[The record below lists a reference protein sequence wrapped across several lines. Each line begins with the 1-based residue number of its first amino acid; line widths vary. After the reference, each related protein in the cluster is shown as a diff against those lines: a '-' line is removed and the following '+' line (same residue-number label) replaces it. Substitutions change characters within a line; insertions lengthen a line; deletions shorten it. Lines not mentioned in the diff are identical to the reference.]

1 MQEYLRRLLED
12 KARLKKW
19 KKIMIA
25 LSCIV
30 VVCTVYALSLP
41 AQTLACDKEEH
52 THMAECYDENNQ
64 LICEK
69 EEHTHT
75 DDCNKQEEVN
85 EANEQEEAVKDEP
98 ETQNDDEQVS
108 QVSEEETTTTTE
120 TTTEPFD
127 LNNSE
132 GKIESI
138 VITDDKNNSSIP
150 GDTLSP
156 NSKYLKITVH
166 FMDINASVLKDE
178 YGSSFSYTLPEF
190 FRMTGNTN
198 TTIKD
203 SSGIDIATIRV
214 EDRKV
219 VITYT
224 EKFINSGTNTT
235 FKGYFFVEGEVDL
248 SQLNKNDGKTSLK
261 TPNGEITLDYG
272 QDYLEKFG
280 DVKVTKQRPKPDSN
294 SDYIQYTITVTAG
307 QDGCKNVYVVDKFT
321 NNSQLVSY
329 MGDISNTPQEL
340 TLQEL
345 ATSLDGPKPYEK
357 RTKSNVAG
365 KIYLT
370 DMQTSDNEIPKQ
382 VTDSSSINQPGSLV
396 WSISELN
403 PNESRTLTYFVKLS
417 DDKNLNK
424 QSITN
429 EASAYTKKENGTTY
443 SKGKDDETFTP
454 NITYSMPKSIVE
466 NKKDSEGNYI
476 VKYKLEFTLDSSSNY
491 PLKNFMFYDYL
502 NYYDI
507 HTDEKMLPYISY
519 ERDSVELHQIVDDK
533 DTVVNP
539 SKYTVEWEMDE
550 TKYKENWTDND
561 GNPKR
566 FRIRGTDSNPFTVYP
581 GDSYY
586 VTYKLKVKPEV
597 YAAMQSNKVTIK
609 NRYITNADNAK
620 NNGDV
625 LDKWYQELKLED
637 YTWVQKTKEATV
649 TSQDETINMSGSDIY
664 VKKNDGYEKDSSV
677 SSFNVPAGSYQYTV
691 NVNKTMN
698 QFDVTEATLK
708 DELSSDVMH
717 YVGYVKITPYKYDA
731 TSNEYVDQKPKWVKI
746 ENETSFELKLSKIGW
761 TNNNNGYRFEYYAQ
775 TKDLSEVGNVEVKN
789 TFSLSGVEKGD
800 QTFKFIDVGSSQTVQ
815 VKGHYSLSVNKSAWY
830 YEKPQENATSY
841 TNGKLYWVIEVNG
854 TAIREGT
861 QIQDAISKDSKL
873 TDSFLHSDSIAGI
886 YQGKP
891 GKNINSYASFEE
903 FKNSNKG
910 LVDKSKS
917 FDQKFDKSK
926 NFTGTD
932 DYSELT
938 LKAKETISLNN
949 DEKLYIVI
957 MTEPQSLPSA
967 YRAEFT
973 YRNVALMK
981 DISDLSFKECNSA
994 NQILY
999 GGPNILK
1006 ELGQTFTYD
1015 GKTVTTLQVGADKTY
1030 SNAADPSKICKGLLD
1045 ITNSKGAFVSWAF
1058 KVNLAGEL
1066 KGNYRVLEDIP
1077 DGMELSYIRV
1087 KWHADEAGNVKS
1099 QTIDGLGD
1107 EWKQNSN
1114 ESTNDNGNLEKTIYY
1129 YNKNKNQALIQL
1141 GEFEAGRVGDKYA
1154 VDVQVV
1160 CRVTDDEVLL
1170 GGEEKSFTNKVTL
1183 LRPDGQTIIDTAS
1196 NEATMSKR
1204 DNLSKSNNFDKE
1216 HAEDNTSQTINYT
1229 ITANALGQTLPL
1241 NDGNK
1246 LTLVDKLDENLE
1258 LDPTT
1263 IKAMEENG
1271 KEVSIDK
1278 SYDSKTNTLEIS
1290 IPNGKKVLITYS
1302 VTVKAAPGTPVDL
1315 SNKVFW
1321 KSYSENGGEN
1331 DVIKGFKYR
1340 LAAGGSTEGEEN
1352 PQLTITK
1359 MDENKLEPIKDVK
1372 FDVYECELNGEAIKR
1387 VSSKGSIS
1395 GKTDANGIYKVDS
1408 SFITHSN
1415 RIYEVKETET
1425 PDGYVEN
1432 KDSYYIIYVEKVNG
1446 VNPPDVQLC
1455 INYFNNQDKVRYKI
1469 VDSPQKFNLV
1479 VYNTQKG
1486 ITVKKQ
1492 FTNNAAETEHNP
1504 VSGTYRFGLYENE
1517 NGKGKPLE
1525 IISIHYDPKDKNVKS
1540 AKFKNPIDLTK
1551 DYYVFEIGQNNQP
1564 IKASD
1569 DEATINSMQYKVV
1582 YESNSKAT
1590 NIANAAKVGDTVTV
1604 TNKSRTKILPSTGGT
1619 GNLIY
1624 RMSGIA
1630 LVVVGLIS
1638 LSNIDKKREKRK

>member
-1 MQEYLRRLLED
+1 
-12 KARLKKW
+12 
-19 KKIMIA
+19 MIA

-52 THMAECYDENNQ
+52 THTAECYDENNK

-85 EANEQEEAVKDEP
+85 EQEEVVKDEP
-98 ETQNDDEQVS
+98 ETQNNEEQVS
-108 QVSEEETTTTTE
+108 QESEEETTTTTTTE
-120 TTTEPFD
+120 TTTETTKQPFD
-127 LNNSE
+127 LNNSV

-150 GDTLSP
+150 GGTLSP
-156 NSKYLKITVH
+156 NSKFLKITVN
-166 FMDINASVLKDE
+166 FKDINASELNSK
-178 YGSSFSYTLPEF
+178 YGRSFSYTLPKF

-203 SSGIDIATIRV
+203 KSNIVIATIRV

-224 EKFINSGTNTT
+224 EKYINSGTNTSLN
-235 FKGYFFVEGEVDL
+235 GDFFVEGEVDL
-248 SQLNKNDGKTSLK
+248 SQLNKNDGKTILT
-261 TPNGEITLDYG
+261 TPKGDITLDYG

-280 DVKVTKQRPKPDSN
+280 DVEVKKAYSKPDPK
-294 SDYIQYTITVTAG
+294 SDYIQYTITVSSQNG
-307 QDGCKNVYVVDKFT
+307 SKNVYVVDKFT

-329 MGDISNTPQEL
+329 MGDISNTPQVL
-340 TLQEL
+340 T
-345 ATSLDGPKPYEK
+345 SSPDGKKPYET
-357 RTKSNVAG
+357 RTTDVAG

-370 DMQTSDNEIPKQ
+370 DMQTSDDEIPKQ

-396 WSISELN
+396 WSISELK

-429 EASAYTKKENGTTY
+429 TASAYTKKEGGTTY
-443 SKGKDDETFTP
+443 PKGKDVKTYTP
-454 NITYSMPKSIVE
+454 NIYYNMPKTMVE
-466 NKKDSEGNYI
+466 KTKDDDENYI
-476 VKYKLEFTLDSSSNY
+476 VKYKLEFTLNSSSDY

-502 NYYDI
+502 NYYDMR
-507 HTDEKMLPYISY
+507 TDETMLPYISY
-519 ERDSVELHQIVDDK
+519 ERSTVELYQTKDGK
-533 DTVVNP
+533 DTLVDP
-539 SKYTVEWEMDE
+539 SNYKVEWEMDG
-550 TKYKENWTDND
+550 TNYKADWSDSD

-586 VTYKLKVKPEV
+586 VTYKLKIKPEV
-597 YAAMQSNKVTIK
+597 YAAMQSNIVDVL
-609 NRYITNADNAK
+609 NRYVTNADNAK
-620 NNGDV
+620 KNGDV
-625 LDKWYQELKLED
+625 IDKWHHKLQLND
-637 YTWVQKTKEATV
+637 YNWVEKKKEATV
-649 TSQDETINMSGSDIY
+649 TNQVQTISMSGSDIY
-664 VKKNDGYEKDSSV
+664 VKKKDGYEKDSSV
-677 SSFNVPAGSYQYTV
+677 SSFNVPAGSYKYTV

-717 YVGYVKITPYKYDA
+717 YVGYVKITPCKYDA
-731 TSNEYVDQKPKWVKI
+731 TSNKYVDQKPKWVKI
-746 ENETSFELKLSKIGW
+746 DNEASFELKLSQIGFPS
-761 TNNNNGYRFEYYAQ
+761 NNNGYRFDYYAQ
-775 TKDLSEVGNVEVKN
+775 TKDLSEIGSVEVKN
-789 TFSLSGVEKGD
+789 TFSLSGDVKGD
-800 QTFKFIDVGSSQTVQ
+800 KTFTFNNVGSSQTVQ
-815 VKGHYSLSVNKSAWY
+815 VNGHYSLSVKKSAWY

-861 QIQDAISKDSKL
+861 QIRDAISKDKGL
-873 TDSFLHSDSIAGI
+873 TDFFLHSDSVAGI

-891 GKNINSYASFEE
+891 ANNINSYTSFEK
-903 FKNSNKG
+903 FKNSNTG
-910 LVDKSKS
+910 LVDKSKL
-917 FDQKFDKSK
+917 FDKKFDNNKG
-926 NFTGTD
+926 FTGTNN
-932 DYSELT
+932 YSELT
-938 LKAKETISLNN
+938 LTAKETISLNN
-949 DEKLYIVI
+949 DEKIYIVI
-957 MTEPQSLPSA
+957 MTEPQSLPSV

-981 DISDLSFKECNSA
+981 DISDQSFIERDSA
-994 NQILY
+994 SQILY

-1015 GKTVTTLQVGADKTY
+1015 GKTVTTLQADHDKD
-1030 SNAADPSKICKGLLD
+1030 NPESKICTD
-1045 ITNSKGAFVSWAF
+1045 ILNKANSKGAFISWAF

-1066 KGNYRVLEDIP
+1066 EGNYRVLEDIP
-1077 DGMELSYIRV
+1077 DGMELSYIRI

-1107 EWKQNSN
+1107 EWKPNNN
-1114 ESTNDNGNLEKTIYY
+1114 ESTNDNGNLETTIYY

-1160 CRVTDDEVLL
+1160 CRVTDDKVLL

-1183 LRPDGQTIIDTAS
+1183 LSPDGQTIIDTAS

-1204 DNLSKSNNFDKE
+1204 DNLSKSDNFDRE
-1216 HAEDNTSQTINYT
+1216 LVDNNTSQTINYT

-1263 IKAMEENG
+1263 IKAKEENG
-1271 KEVSIDK
+1271 NEVSIDK

-1290 IPNGKKVLITYS
+1290 IPNGKKVIITYS

-1340 LAAGGSTEGEEN
+1340 LAAGGSTEGERN

-1359 MDENKLEPIKDVK
+1359 MDENKLEPIKDVN

-1387 VSSKGSIS
+1387 VSSRGKIS

-1432 KDSYYIIYVEKVNG
+1432 KDSYYIIYVEKENG
-1446 VNPPDVQLC
+1446 VNSPYVQDC
-1455 INYFNNQDKVRYKI
+1455 IDYFNKQDKVRYKI

-1479 VYNTQKG
+1479 VYNTQEG

-1504 VSGTYRFGLYENE
+1504 VSGTYRFGLYNNE
-1517 NGKGKPLE
+1517 NGEGTPLE
-1525 IISIHYDPKDKNVKS
+1525 IISIHYDPGDTEIKS
-1540 AKFKNPIDLTK
+1540 AKFKNQKLNT
-1551 DYYVFEIGQNNQP
+1551 DYYVFELNKNDQP

-1569 DEATINSMQYKVV
+1569 GEATINSMQYKVV
-1582 YESNSKAT
+1582 YNNETDSTKT
-1590 NIANAAKVGDTVTV
+1590 NNAKVGETVIV
-1604 TNKSRTKILPSTGGT
+1604 TNKSRTKILPSTGSIGT
-1619 GNLIY
+1619 LIY
-1624 RMSGIA
+1624 RLLGAM
-1630 LVVVGLIS
+1630 LVVASLIC
-1638 LSNIDKKREKRK
+1638 LSNINKNKRKEKRRKR

>member
-1 MQEYLRRLLED
+1 
-12 KARLKKW
+12 
-19 KKIMIA
+19 MIA

-41 AQTLACDKEEH
+41 AQTMACDKEEH
-52 THMAECYDENNQ
+52 THTAECYDENNE

-69 EEHTHT
+69 EEHTHNE
-75 DDCNKQEEVN
+75 DCNKQEEVN
-85 EANEQEEAVKDEP
+85 EQEEVVEDEP
-98 ETQNDDEQVS
+98 ETINDEQVS
-108 QVSEEETTTTTE
+108 QESEEETTTTTTTE

-127 LNNSE
+127 LNNSV

-150 GDTLSP
+150 GGTLSP
-156 NSKYLKITVH
+156 NSKFLKITVN
-166 FMDINASVLKDE
+166 FKDINASELNSK
-178 YGSSFSYTLPEF
+178 YGRSFSYTLPKF
-190 FRMTGNTN
+190 FRMTGNTS

-203 SSGIDIATIRV
+203 KSNIVIATIRV

-224 EKFINSGTNTT
+224 EKYINSGTNTSLN
-235 FKGYFFVEGEVDL
+235 GDFFVEGEVDL
-248 SQLNKNDGKTSLK
+248 SQLNKNDGKTILT
-261 TPNGEITLDYG
+261 TPKGDITLDYG

-280 DVKVTKQRPKPDSN
+280 DVKVIKEYSKPDPN
-294 SDYIQYTITVTAG
+294 SDYIQYTITVSSQNG
-307 QDGCKNVYVVDKFT
+307 SKNVYVVDKFT

-340 TLQEL
+340 
-345 ATSLDGPKPYEK
+345 ASSPDGQKPYEK
-357 RTKSNVAG
+357 RETNVAG

-502 NYYDI
+502 NYDDYR
-507 HTDEKMLPYISY
+507 TDENMLPYISY
-519 ERDSVELHQIVDDK
+519 DRDSVELHQIVDSK
-533 DTVVNP
+533 DTVVNK
-539 SKYTVEWEMDE
+539 SRYTVEWEMDR
-550 TKYKENWTDND
+550 TNYKKDWSNSD

-566 FRIRGTDSNPFTVYP
+566 FRIRGMDSNPFTVNP

-597 YAAMQSNKVTIK
+597 YAAMQSNAVTIT
-609 NRYITNADNAK
+609 NRYIANADNAK
-620 NNGDV
+620 KNGDV
-625 LDKWYQELKLED
+625 IDKWHHKLQLND
-637 YTWVQKTKEATV
+637 YKWVEKKKEAIV
-649 TSQDETINMSGSDIY
+649 TNQVQTIDMSGSDVY
-664 VKKNDGYEKDSSV
+664 VKKNGGYVKDSSV
-677 SSFNVPAGSYQYTV
+677 NSFKVPAGSYKYTV
-691 NVNKTMN
+691 NVNQTMN

-708 DELSSDVMH
+708 DTLSSDVMH
-717 YVGYVKITPYKYDA
+717 YVGYVKITSCRYDEKTDKYVGQE
-731 TSNEYVDQKPKWVKI
+731 SKWLKI
-746 ENETSFELKLSKIGW
+746 DNKTSFELKLSKIGW
-761 TNNNNGYRFEYYAQ
+761 TNNNDSYRFEYYAQ
-775 TKDLSEVGNVEVKN
+775 TKDLSEVGSVEVKN
-789 TFSLSGVEKGD
+789 TFSLSDDVKGD
-800 QTFKFIDVGSSQTVQ
+800 KTFTFNNVGSSQTIQ
-815 VKGHYSLSVNKSAWY
+815 VNGHYSLGVKKSDWY

-841 TNGKLYWVIEVNG
+841 TNGKLYWVIEVSG
-854 TAIREGT
+854 TAIRKDT
-861 QIQDAISKDSKL
+861 QIQDAISKDTGLK
-873 TDSFLHSDSIAGI
+873 DSFLHRDSVAGI

-891 GKNINSYASFEE
+891 AKNINSYTSFED

-917 FDQKFDKSK
+917 FDQKFDNSK

-938 LKAKETISLNN
+938 LTANETISLNN

-981 DISDLSFKECNSA
+981 DISDNSFKECNNAS
-994 NQILY
+994 QILY

-1015 GKTVTTLQVGADKTY
+1015 GETVTTLNVGADKTN
-1030 SNAADPSKICKGLLD
+1030 SNDADPSKICKDLLNKS
-1045 ITNSKGAFVSWAF
+1045 NSKGAFISWAF
-1058 KVNLAGEL
+1058 KVNLAGDL

-1099 QTIDGLGD
+1099 KDIDGLGA

-1114 ESTNDNGNLEKTIYY
+1114 DSTNDNGNPEKTIYY
-1129 YNKNKNQALIQL
+1129 YNKNTNQALIQL
-1141 GEFEAGRVGDKYA
+1141 GEFEAGRIGDKYA

-1160 CRVTDDEVLL
+1160 CRVTDDKVLL

-1183 LRPDGQTIIDTAS
+1183 LSADGQTIIDTAS

-1204 DNLSKSNNFDKE
+1204 DNLSKGNDFDRE
-1216 HAEDNTSQTINYT
+1216 NVENNTSQTINYT
-1229 ITANALGQTLPL
+1229 ITANELGQTLPL

-1246 LTLVDKLDENLE
+1246 LTLVDKLGENLE

-1263 IKAMEENG
+1263 IKARDENG
-1271 KEVSIDK
+1271 NEVDINNNK

-1290 IPNGKKVLITYS
+1290 IPNGKKVIITYS
-1302 VTVKAAPGTPVDL
+1302 VRVKVAPETSVDL
-1315 SNKVFW
+1315 SNKVYW
-1321 KSYSENGGEN
+1321 KSYSENGGVN
-1331 DVIKGFKYR
+1331 DLIEGFKYR
-1340 LAAGGSTEGEEN
+1340 LAAGGSTEGTGN
-1352 PQLTITK
+1352 PQLTIK
-1359 MDENKLEPIKDVK
+1359 KIDEDKLEPMEGVK
-1372 FDVYECELNGEAIKR
+1372 FDVYECELNGDVIKR
-1387 VSSKGSIS
+1387 VTSREKTS
-1395 GKTDANGIYKVDS
+1395 GTTDADGIYRVVS
-1408 SFITHSN
+1408 SFITYPN

-1432 KDSYYIIYVEKVNG
+1432 KDSYYIIYVEKKNG
-1446 VNPPDVQLC
+1446 VNSAYVQKC
-1455 INYFNNQDKVRYKI
+1455 IDYFNKQQDKNRYKI
-1469 VDSPQKFNLV
+1469 VDLPQNSNLV
-1479 VYNTQKG
+1479 VYNSQKG
-1486 ITVKKQ
+1486 ITVKKA
-1492 FTNNAAETEHNP
+1492 FINNAAETEHNP
-1504 VSGTYRFGLYENE
+1504 VSGTYRFGLYDNP
-1517 NGKGKPLE
+1517 NGTDALE
-1525 IISIHYDPKDKNVKS
+1525 IISIHYDPKDKDVKS
-1540 AKFKNPIDLTK
+1540 AKFKNPVNLNGI
-1551 DYYVFEIGQNNQP
+1551 YYVFELDQNDKP

-1569 DEATINSMQYKVV
+1569 GEATINSMQYKVV
-1582 YESNSKAT
+1582 YENET
-1590 NIANAAKVGDTVTV
+1590 NRTETNGAKVGDTVIV
-1604 TNKSRTKILPSTGGT
+1604 TNKSRTKILPSTGSMGT
-1619 GNLIY
+1619 LIY
-1624 RMSGIA
+1624 RLLGA
-1630 LVVVGLIS
+1630 TLVVASLIC
-1638 LSNIDKKREKRK
+1638 LSNINKNNRKEKRRKR

>member
-1 MQEYLRRLLED
+1 
-12 KARLKKW
+12 
-19 KKIMIA
+19 MIA

-41 AQTLACDKEEH
+41 AQTMTCDKEEH
-52 THMAECYDENNQ
+52 THTAECYDENNE

-69 EEHTHT
+69 EEHTHNE
-75 DDCNKQEEVN
+75 DCNKQEEVN
-85 EANEQEEAVKDEP
+85 EQEEVVKDEP
-98 ETQNDDEQVS
+98 ETIDNNEQVS
-108 QVSEEETTTTTE
+108 QASEEVTTTTTTE
-120 TTTEPFD
+120 TTTETTKQPFD
-127 LNNSE
+127 LSNST
-132 GKIESI
+132 GKIDSI

-150 GDTLSP
+150 GDTLRP

-178 YGSSFSYTLPEF
+178 YGSSFSYTLPKF
-190 FRMTGNTN
+190 FCMKDTNPRDIPDKNGNKIGTIH
-198 TTIKD
+198 IKD
-203 SSGIDIATIRV
+203 G
-214 EDRKV
+214 KV

-224 EKFINSGTNTT
+224 EDFMNSGTNTT
-235 FKGYFFVEGEVDL
+235 LKGDFFVEGEVDL
-248 SQLNKNDGKTSLK
+248 SQLNKNDGTTSLT
-261 TPNGEITLDYG
+261 TPKGEITLDYG

-280 DVKVTKQRPKPDSN
+280 DVKVTKQCSKPDSK
-294 SDYIQYTITVTAG
+294 SDYIQYTITVSSQNG
-307 QDGCKNVYVVDKFT
+307 SKNVYVVDKFT

-329 MGDISNTPQEL
+329 MGDISNTPQYL
-340 TLQEL
+340 T
-345 ATSLDGPKPYEK
+345 SSPDGKKPYET
-357 RTKSNVAG
+357 RTTDVAG

-370 DMQTSDNEIPKQ
+370 DMQTSDDEIPKQ

-429 EASAYTKKENGTTY
+429 KASAYTKKENGTTY
-443 SKGKDDETFTP
+443 PKGKDDKTFTP
-454 NITYSMPKSIVE
+454 IISYYMPKSIVE
-466 NKKDSEGNYI
+466 NNKDSEGNYI
-476 VKYKLEFTLDSSSNY
+476 VTYKLEFTLNASSNY

-507 HTDEKMLPYISY
+507 RTDEKMLPYISY
-519 ERDSVELHQIVDDK
+519 ERDTVELHQIK
-533 DTVVNP
+533 DGEDTLVNK
-539 SKYTVEWEMDE
+539 SKYTVEWEMDD

-597 YAAMQSNKVTIK
+597 YAAMQSNNVTIK
-609 NRYITNADNAK
+609 NRYIANADNAK
-620 NNGDV
+620 ENGDV
-625 LDKWYQELKLED
+625 LNKWHQKLELKD
-637 YTWVQKTKEATV
+637 YTWVEKKKEATV
-649 TSQDETINMSGSDIY
+649 TSQDETISMSGSDIY

-746 ENETSFELKLSKIGW
+746 DNETSFELKLSQIGW

-775 TKDLSEVGNVEVKN
+775 TKDLSEIGNVEVKN
-789 TFSLSGVEKGD
+789 TFSLSGDVKGD
-800 QTFKFIDVGSSQTVQ
+800 KTFTFNNVGSSQTIQ
-815 VKGHYSLSVNKSAWY
+815 VKGHYSLGMKKSAWY

-886 YQGKP
+886 YQGKL
-891 GKNINSYASFEE
+891 GNINSYQNFNE
-903 FKNSNKG
+903 FKESNKG
-910 LVDKSKS
+910 LEDKSKL
-917 FDQKFDKSK
+917 FDKNFDNNK
-926 NFTGTD
+926 HFTGTNN
-932 DYSELT
+932 YSELT
-938 LKAKETISLNN
+938 LTAKETISLNN

-981 DISDLSFKECNSA
+981 DISDQSFKECDNAS
-994 NQILY
+994 QILY

-1015 GKTVTTLQVGADKTY
+1015 GKTVTTLQADHDKD
-1030 SNAADPSKICKGLLD
+1030 NPESKICTDLLKK
-1045 ITNSKGAFVSWAF
+1045 TNSKGVFVSWAF

-1077 DGMELSYIRV
+1077 NGMELSYIRI
-1087 KWHADEAGNVKS
+1087 KWHADEAGKVTS

-1107 EWKQNSN
+1107 EWKPNNN
-1114 ESTNDNGNLEKTIYY
+1114 ESTNDNGNLETTIYY
-1129 YNKNKNQALIQL
+1129 YNKNTNQALIQL
-1141 GEFEAGRVGDKYA
+1141 GEFIAGRVGDKYA

-1160 CRVTDDEVLL
+1160 CRVTDDKVLL

-1183 LRPDGQTIIDTAS
+1183 LSPDGQTIIDTAS
-1196 NEATMSKR
+1196 NEATMSKS
-1204 DNLSKSNNFDKE
+1204 DNLSKGDDFDKE
-1216 HAEDNTSQTINYT
+1216 DVKNNTSQTINYT

-1241 NDGNK
+1241 NDGDK
-1246 LTLVDKLDENLE
+1246 LTLVDKLGENLE

-1263 IKAMEENG
+1263 IKARDENG
-1271 KEVSIDK
+1271 NEVDINNNK

-1290 IPNGKKVLITYS
+1290 IPNGKKVIITYS
-1302 VTVKAAPGTPVDL
+1302 VRVKVAPETSVDL
-1315 SNKVFW
+1315 SNKVYW

-1340 LAAGGSTEGEEN
+1340 LAAGGSTEGTGN
-1352 PQLTITK
+1352 PQLTIK
-1359 MDENKLEPIKDVK
+1359 KIDEDKLEPMEGVK
-1372 FDVYECELNGEAIKR
+1372 FDVYECELNGDAIKR
-1387 VSSKGSIS
+1387 VTSREKTS
-1395 GKTDANGIYKVDS
+1395 GTTDADGIYRVAS
-1408 SFITHSN
+1408 SFITYPN
-1415 RIYEVKETET
+1415 KIYEVKETDP

-1432 KDSYYIIYVEKVNG
+1432 KYSYYIIYVEKKND
-1446 VNPPDVQLC
+1446 VNPPYVQQC
-1455 INYFNNQDKVRYKI
+1455 IDYFNKQQDKNRYKI
-1469 VDSPQKFNLV
+1469 VDLPQNSNLV
-1479 VYNTQKG
+1479 VYNSQKG
-1486 ITVKKQ
+1486 ITVKKA

-1504 VSGTYRFGLYENE
+1504 VSGTYRFGLYDNAE
-1517 NGKGKPLE
+1517 GSGDALE
-1525 IISIHYDPKDKNVKS
+1525 IISIHYDPKDKDVKS

-1569 DEATINSMQYKVV
+1569 GEATINSMQYKVV
-1582 YESNSKAT
+1582 YKNETDSTKT
-1590 NIANAAKVGDTVTV
+1590 NNAKVGETVIV
-1604 TNKSRTKILPSTGGT
+1604 TNKSRTKILPSTGSMGT
-1619 GNLIY
+1619 LIY
-1624 RMSGIA
+1624 RLLGA
-1630 LVVVGLIS
+1630 TLVVASIIC
-1638 LSNIDKKREKRK
+1638 LSNINKNNRKEKRRKR

>member
-1 MQEYLRRLLED
+1 
-12 KARLKKW
+12 
-19 KKIMIA
+19 MIA

-52 THMAECYDENNQ
+52 THTAECYDENNE

-69 EEHTHT
+69 EEHTHNE
-75 DDCNKQEEVN
+75 DCNKQEEVN
-85 EANEQEEAVKDEP
+85 EQEEVVKDEP

-108 QVSEEETTTTTE
+108 QESEEETTTTTTTE

-150 GDTLSP
+150 GGTLKP
-156 NSKYLKITVH
+156 NSKFLKITVK
-166 FMDINASVLKDE
+166 FKDINASELNSK
-178 YGSSFSYTLPEF
+178 YGRSFSYTLPEF

-203 SSGIDIATIRV
+203 SSDIVIATIRV

-224 EKFINSGTNTT
+224 ENYINSGTNTSLN
-235 FKGYFFVEGEVDL
+235 GHFFVEGEVDL
-248 SQLNKNDGKTSLK
+248 SQLKNDGKTRLT
-261 TPNGEITLDYG
+261 TPKGDITLDYG

-280 DVKVTKQRPKPDSN
+280 DVKVIKAYSKPDSK
-294 SDYIQYTITVTAG
+294 SDYIQYTITVSSQNG
-307 QDGCKNVYVVDKFT
+307 SKNVYVVDKFT

-329 MGDISNTPQEL
+329 MGDISNTPQDL
-340 TLQEL
+340 T
-345 ATSLDGPKPYEK
+345 SSPDGKKPYET
-357 RTKSNVAG
+357 RTTDVAG

-370 DMQTSDNEIPKQ
+370 DMQTSDDEIPKQ

-396 WSISELN
+396 WSISELK

-429 EASAYTKKENGTTY
+429 TASAYTKKEGGTTY
-443 SKGKDDETFTP
+443 PKGKYDQTFTP
-454 NITYSMPKSIVE
+454 TVSYDM
-466 NKKDSEGNYI
+466 KKTHDEKYTKDAEGNYI
-476 VKYKLEFTLDSSSNY
+476 VQYKLKFTLNSSSDY

-502 NYYDI
+502 NYHNI
-507 HTDEKMLPYISY
+507 RTDETMLPYISY
-519 ERDSVELHQIVDDK
+519 ERSTVELHQIRNGE

-539 SKYTVEWEMDE
+539 SNYKVEWETDE
-550 TKYKENWTDND
+550 TNYKADWSNSD

-597 YAAMQSNKVTIK
+597 YAAMQSNNVTIK
-609 NRYITNADNAK
+609 NRYIANADNAK
-620 NNGDV
+620 DFYDGTILNRTFDQ
-625 LDKWYQELKLED
+625 LDLDD
-637 YTWVQKTKEATV
+637 YTWVEKKKEATV
-649 TSQDETINMSGSDIY
+649 TNQVQTIDMSGSDIY
-664 VKKNDGYEKDSSV
+664 VKKKDGYEKDSSV
-677 SSFNVPAGSYQYTV
+677 SSFNVPAGSYKYTV

-708 DELSSDVMH
+708 DVLSSDVMH

-731 TSNEYVDQKPKWVKI
+731 TLNKYVDQKPKWVKI
-746 ENETSFELKLSKIGW
+746 DNETSFELKLSQIGW
-761 TNNNNGYRFEYYAQ
+761 TNNNNRYRFDYYAQ
-775 TKDLSEVGNVEVKN
+775 TNDLSEVGKVEVKN
-789 TFSLSGVEKGD
+789 TFSLSGDVVKGN
-800 QTFKFIDVGSSQTVQ
+800 QTFKFNNVGSSQTIQ
-815 VKGHYSLSVNKSAWY
+815 VNGHYSLGVKKSAWY

-854 TAIREGT
+854 TAIRKGA
-861 QIQDAISKDSKL
+861 QIQDAISNDEGL
-873 TDSFLHSDSIAGI
+873 TDSFLHSDSVAGI

-891 GKNINSYASFEE
+891 ANNINSYTSFEK
-903 FKNSNKG
+903 FKNSNTG

-917 FDQKFDKSK
+917 FDKKFDNNKG
-926 NFTGTD
+926 FTGTNN
-932 DYSELT
+932 YSELT
-938 LKAKETISLNN
+938 LTAKETISLNN
-949 DEKLYIVI
+949 DEKIYIVI
-957 MTEPQSLPSA
+957 MTEPQSLPNV

-973 YRNVALMK
+973 YRNVASMK
-981 DISDLSFKECNSA
+981 DISDTSFKEYSNAS
-994 NQILY
+994 QILY

-1006 ELGQTFTYD
+1006 ELGQTFMYD
-1015 GKTVTTLQVGADKTY
+1015 GKTVTTIQADHDKD
-1030 SNAADPSKICKGLLD
+1030 NPESKICTDLLD
-1045 ITNSKGAFVSWAF
+1045 NTNSKGAFISWAF

-1066 KGNYRVLEDIP
+1066 EGNYRVLEDIP
-1077 DGMELSYIRV
+1077 NGMELSYIRV
-1087 KWHADEAGNVKS
+1087 KWHADKAGKVTS
-1099 QTIDGLGD
+1099 QKIVGLGD
-1107 EWKQNSN
+1107 EWKSNNN
-1114 ESTNDNGNLEKTIYY
+1114 ESTNDNGNLETTIYY
-1129 YNKNKNQALIQL
+1129 YNKNKNQAMIQL
-1141 GEFEAGRVGDKYA
+1141 GEFEDGRVGDKYA

-1183 LRPDGQTIIDTAS
+1183 LRSDGQTIIDTAS
-1196 NEATMSKR
+1196 NEVTMSKR

-1263 IKAMEENG
+1263 IKAKEENG
-1271 KEVSIDK
+1271 NEVHIDDK
-1278 SYDSKTNTLEIS
+1278 SYDPKTNTLEIS
-1290 IPNGKKVLITYS
+1290 IPNGKTVIITYS

-1331 DVIKGFKYR
+1331 DVIKGFKYH

-1352 PQLTITK
+1352 PELTITK

-1372 FDVYECELNGEAIKR
+1372 FDVYECKLNGEAIER

-1425 PDGYVEN
+1425 PKGYVEN
-1432 KDSYYIIYVEKVNG
+1432 KDSYYIIYVEKENG
-1446 VNPPDVQLC
+1446 VNSTYVQNC
-1455 INYFNNQDKVRYKI
+1455 IDYFNKQDKVRYKI

-1479 VYNTQKG
+1479 VYNTQEG

-1492 FTNNAAETEHNP
+1492 FTNNAAETEHKP
-1504 VSGTYRFGLYENE
+1504 ISGTYKFGLYEDAA
-1517 NGKGKPLE
+1517 GTKQLQTIDIKYRPG
-1525 IISIHYDPKDKNVKS
+1525 DPEDVLS
-1540 AKFKNPIDLTK
+1540 EKFKNPVDLTK
-1551 DYYVFEIGQNNQP
+1551 TYYVFELDQKGKP
-1564 IKASD
+1564 IQASAT
-1569 DEATINSMQYKVV
+1569 EATINSMQYKVV
-1582 YESNSKAT
+1582 YESNSEAT
-1590 NIANAAKVGDTVTV
+1590 NVANAAKVGDTVTV

-1624 RMSGIA
+1624 RMSGTA
-1630 LVVVGLIS
+1630 LVVVGVIS
-1638 LSNIDKKREKRK
+1638 LSIIDKKEKKESRRK

>member
-1 MQEYLRRLLED
+1 
-12 KARLKKW
+12 
-19 KKIMIA
+19 MIA

-52 THMAECYDENNQ
+52 THTAECYDENNE

-85 EANEQEEAVKDEP
+85 EQEEVVEDEP
-98 ETQNDDEQVS
+98 KTQNNEEQVS
-108 QVSEEETTTTTE
+108 QESEEETTTTTTE

-127 LNNSE
+127 LNNSV

-150 GDTLSP
+150 GGTLSP
-156 NSKYLKITVH
+156 NSKFLKITVN
-166 FMDINASVLKDE
+166 FKDINASELNSK
-178 YGSSFSYTLPEF
+178 YGRSFSYTLPKF

-203 SSGIDIATIRV
+203 KSNIVIATIRV

-224 EKFINSGTNTT
+224 EKYINSGTNTSLN
-235 FKGYFFVEGEVDL
+235 GDFFVEGEVDL
-248 SQLNKNDGKTSLK
+248 SQLNKNDGKTILT
-261 TPNGEITLDYG
+261 TPKGDITLDYG

-280 DVKVTKQRPKPDSN
+280 DVKVIKEYSKPDPN
-294 SDYIQYTITVTAG
+294 SDYIQYTITVSSQNG
-307 QDGCKNVYVVDKFT
+307 SKNVYVVDKFT

-340 TLQEL
+340 
-345 ATSLDGPKPYEK
+345 ASSPDGQKPYEK
-357 RTKSNVAG
+357 RETNVAG

-370 DMQTSDNEIPKQ
+370 DMQTTDNEIPKQ

-429 EASAYTKKENGTTY
+429 EASAYTKNENGTTY

-502 NYYDI
+502 NYDDYR
-507 HTDEKMLPYISY
+507 TDENMLPYISY
-519 ERDSVELHQIVDDK
+519 DRDSVELHQIVDSK
-533 DTVVNP
+533 DTVVNK
-539 SKYTVEWEMDE
+539 SRYTVEWEMDR
-550 TKYKENWTDND
+550 TNYKKDWSNSD

-566 FRIRGTDSNPFTVYP
+566 FRIRGMDSNPFTVNP

-597 YAAMQSNKVTIK
+597 YAAMQSNAVTIT
-609 NRYITNADNAK
+609 NRYIANADNAK
-620 NNGDV
+620 KNGDV
-625 LDKWYQELKLED
+625 IDKWHQKLELKD
-637 YTWVQKTKEATV
+637 YTWVEKAKEDAV
-649 TSQDETINMSGSDIY
+649 TSQDQTINMGDSDIY
-664 VKKNDGYEKDSSV
+664 VKKNGSYEKDTTDQ
-677 SSFNVPAGSYQYTV
+677 SFTVPSGSYKYTV

-698 QFDVTEATLK
+698 QFDVTDATLK

-717 YVGYVKITPYKYDA
+717 YVGYVKITPYKYDEK
-731 TSNEYVDQKPKWVKI
+731 TNKYVGQESKWLKI
-746 ENETSFELKLSKIGW
+746 DNKTSFELKLSKIGW
-761 TNNNNGYRFEYYAQ
+761 TNNNDSYRFEYYAQ
-775 TKDLSEVGNVEVKN
+775 TKDLSEVGSVEVKN
-789 TFSLSGVEKGD
+789 TFSLSDDVKGD
-800 QTFKFIDVGSSQTVQ
+800 KTFTFNNVSSSQTIQ
-815 VKGHYSLSVNKSAWY
+815 VNGYYSLSVNKSAWY

-841 TNGKLYWVIEVNG
+841 TNGKLYWVIQVDG

-861 QIQDAISKDSKL
+861 KIQDAISKDTGL

-891 GKNINSYASFEE
+891 SKNINSYASFEE

-917 FDQKFDKSK
+917 FDKNFDNNKD
-926 NFTGTD
+926 FTGTNN
-932 DYSELT
+932 YSELT
-938 LKAKETISLNN
+938 LAAKETISLNN
-949 DEKLYIVI
+949 DEKIYIVI
-957 MTEPQSLPSA
+957 MTEPQSLPSK

-973 YRNVALMK
+973 YRNVVSKK
-981 DISDLSFKECNSA
+981 DITDDSFKECGNAS
-994 NQILY
+994 QILY

-1006 ELGQTFTYD
+1006 ELGQTFMYD
-1015 GKTVTTLQVGADKTY
+1015 GKTVTTIQKDHDTD
-1030 SNAADPSKICKGLLD
+1030 NPESKICTD
-1045 ITNSKGAFVSWAF
+1045 ILKKTNSKGAFISWAF

-1066 KGNYRVLEDIP
+1066 EGNYRVLEDIP
-1077 DGMELSYIRV
+1077 DGMELSYIRI
-1087 KWHADEAGNVKS
+1087 KWHADNAGKVTS

-1107 EWKQNSN
+1107 EWKRNSN
-1114 ESTNDNGNLEKTIYY
+1114 DSTNDNGNLEKTIYY

-1160 CRVTDDEVLL
+1160 CRVTDDKVLL

-1183 LRPDGQTIIDTAS
+1183 LSPDGQTIIDTAS

-1204 DNLSKSNNFDKE
+1204 DNLSKSDNFDRE
-1216 HAEDNTSQTINYT
+1216 LVDNNTSQTIKYT

-1263 IKAMEENG
+1263 IKAKDENEN
-1271 KEVSIDK
+1271 EVHIDDK
-1278 SYDSKTNTLEIS
+1278 SYDPKTNTLEIS
-1290 IPNGKKVLITYS
+1290 IPNGKKVIITYC
-1302 VTVKAAPGTPVDL
+1302 VTVKVAPGTPVNL
-1315 SNKVFW
+1315 SNKVYW

-1331 DVIKGFKYR
+1331 DLIEGFKYH

-1359 MDENKLEPIKDVK
+1359 MDENKLEPIKGVN
-1372 FDVYECELNGEAIKR
+1372 FEIYECKLNGKVIER

-1408 SFITHSN
+1408 SFITYSN
-1415 RIYEVKETET
+1415 RIYEVTETDT

-1432 KDSYYIIYVEKVNG
+1432 KESYYIIYVEKVDG
-1446 VNPPDVQLC
+1446 VNPSDVQDC
-1455 INYFNNQDKVRYKI
+1455 IDYFNKQDKIRYKI

-1479 VYNTQKG
+1479 VYNTQEG

-1492 FTNNAAETEHNP
+1492 FTNAAAETEHNP
-1504 VSGTYRFGLYENE
+1504 VSGTYRFGLYANAD
-1517 NGKGKPLE
+1517 GTGTPLE
-1525 IISIHYDPKDKNVKS
+1525 IISIHYDPKDKDVKS
-1540 AKFKNPIDLTK
+1540 AKFKNQKLNT
-1551 DYYVFEIGQNNQP
+1551 DYYVFELDQNDKP

-1569 DEATINSMQYKVV
+1569 GEATINSMQYKVV
-1582 YESNSKAT
+1582 YNNETDSTKT
-1590 NIANAAKVGDTVTV
+1590 NNAKVGETVIV
-1604 TNKSRTKILPSTGGT
+1604 TNKSRTKILPSTGSMGT
-1619 GNLIY
+1619 LIY
-1624 RMSGIA
+1624 RLLGA
-1630 LVVVGLIS
+1630 TLVVASLIC
-1638 LSNIDKKREKRK
+1638 LSNINKNNRKEKRRKR

>member
-1 MQEYLRRLLED
+1 
-12 KARLKKW
+12 
-19 KKIMIA
+19 MIA

-41 AQTLACDKEEH
+41 AQTMTCDKEEH
-52 THMAECYDENNQ
+52 THTAECYDENNE

-85 EANEQEEAVKDEP
+85 EQEEVVKDEP
-98 ETQNDDEQVS
+98 ETQNNDEQVS
-108 QVSEEETTTTTE
+108 QVSEEETTTTSTTTTE

-127 LNNSE
+127 LNNS
-132 GKIESI
+132 GKIEDI
-138 VITDDKNNSSIP
+138 VITDDKSNSVISN
-150 GDTLSP
+150 GTLKP
-156 NSKYLKITVH
+156 NSKFLKITVK
-166 FMDINASVLKDE
+166 FKDINASELKTK
-178 YGSSFSYTLPEF
+178 YGRSFSYTLPKF

-203 SSGIDIATIRV
+203 KSNIVIATIRV

-224 EKFINSGTNTT
+224 EEYINSGTNTSLN
-235 FKGYFFVEGEVDL
+235 GDFFVEGEVDL
-248 SQLNKNDGKTSLK
+248 SQLNKNDGKTILT
-261 TPNGEITLDYG
+261 TPKGDITLDYG

-280 DVKVTKQRPKPDSN
+280 DVNVIKEYSKLDPK

-307 QDGCKNVYVVDKFT
+307 QDGSKNIYVVDKFT

-329 MGDISNTPQEL
+329 MGDISNTPQDL
-340 TLQEL
+340 T
-345 ATSLDGPKPYEK
+345 SSPDGKKPYET
-357 RTKSNVAG
+357 RTTDVAG

-370 DMQTSDNEIPKQ
+370 DMQTSDDEIPKQ

-396 WSISELN
+396 WSISELK

-417 DDKNLNK
+417 DDKNLNN
-424 QSITN
+424 QPITN
-429 EASAYTKKENGTTY
+429 TASAYTKKEGGTTY
-443 SKGKDDETFTP
+443 PKGKYEQTFTP
-454 NITYSMPKSIVE
+454 TVSYDMPKTIVE
-466 NKKDSEGNYI
+466 KTKDAEGNYI
-476 VKYKLEFTLDSSSNY
+476 VRYKLKFTLDSSSNY

-502 NYYDI
+502 NYHNI
-507 HTDEKMLPYISY
+507 RTDETMLPYISY
-519 ERDSVELHQIVDDK
+519 ERGTVELYQTKDGK
-533 DTVVNP
+533 DTLVDP
-539 SKYTVEWEMDE
+539 SNYRVEWETDR
-550 TKYKENWTDND
+550 TNYKADWSNNSD

-597 YAAMQSNKVTIK
+597 YAAMQSNNVTIY
-609 NRYITNADNAK
+609 NRYIANADNAK
-620 NNGDV
+620 EFDDTILNRTFSQ
-625 LDKWYQELKLED
+625 LDLDDYKWVE
-637 YTWVQKTKEATV
+637 KTKEATV
-649 TSQDETINMSGSDIY
+649 TDKVQTIDMSGSDIY
-664 VKKNDGYEKDSSV
+664 VKKNDSYVKDSSV
-677 SSFNVPAGSYQYTV
+677 NSFKVPAGSYQYTV
-691 NVNKTMN
+691 NVNQTMN

-708 DELSSDVMH
+708 DVLSSEVMH
-717 YVGYVKITPYKYDA
+717 YVGYVKITPYEYDA
-731 TSNEYVDQKPKWVKI
+731 TANKYVNQDSKWVKI
-746 ENETSFELKLSKIGW
+746 DNEASFELKLSQIGFPS
-761 TNNNNGYRFEYYAQ
+761 NNNGYRFDYYAQ
-775 TKDLSEVGNVEVKN
+775 TNDLSEIGSVEVKN
-789 TFSLSGVEKGD
+789 TFSLRDVVKGD
-800 QTFKFIDVGSSQTVQ
+800 QTFKFKDVGSSQTIQ
-815 VKGHYSLSVNKSAWY
+815 VNGHYSLSVNKSAWY

-841 TNGKLYWVIEVNG
+841 ANGKLYWVIEVSG
-854 TAIREGT
+854 STIRKDT
-861 QIQDAISKDSKL
+861 QIQDAISKDTGLK
-873 TDSFLHSDSIAGI
+873 DSFLHSDSIVGI
-886 YQGKP
+886 YQGKA
-891 GKNINSYASFEE
+891 GKNVNLYASFED

-917 FDQKFDKSK
+917 FDQKFDNSK
-926 NFTGTD
+926 NFSGTD
-932 DYSELT
+932 VYSELT
-938 LKAKETISLNN
+938 LTANETISLNN

-981 DISDLSFKECNSA
+981 DISDQSFIERSSA
-994 NQILY
+994 SQILY

-1015 GKTVTTLQVGADKTY
+1015 GEKVTTIQADHDKD
-1030 SNAADPSKICKGLLD
+1030 NPGSKICTDLLNK
-1045 ITNSKGAFVSWAF
+1045 TNSKGAFISWAF
-1058 KVNLAGEL
+1058 KVNLAGDL
-1066 KGNYRVLEDIP
+1066 KGNYRVLDDIP

-1099 QTIDGLGD
+1099 QTIDGLDD
-1107 EWKQNSN
+1107 EWKSNSN
-1114 ESTNDNGNLEKTIYY
+1114 ESTNDNGNLESTIYY
-1129 YNKNKNQALIQL
+1129 YNKNTNQALIQL
-1141 GEFEAGRVGDKYA
+1141 GKFIAGRVGDKYA

-1160 CRVTDDEVLL
+1160 CRVTDDKVLL

-1183 LRPDGQTIIDTAS
+1183 LSPDGQTIIDTAS

-1216 HAEDNTSQTINYT
+1216 HVEGNTSQTIKYT

-1263 IKAMEENG
+1263 IKAKDENEN
-1271 KEVSIDK
+1271 EVHIDDK
-1278 SYDSKTNTLEIS
+1278 SYDPKTNTLEIS
-1290 IPNGKKVLITYS
+1290 IPNGKKVIITYS

-1340 LAAGGSTEGEEN
+1340 LAAGGSTEGERN

-1372 FDVYECELNGEAIKR
+1372 FDVYECELNGEKIQR
-1387 VSSKGSIS
+1387 VLSRGKIS
-1395 GKTDANGIYKVDS
+1395 GKTDADGIYKVDS
-1408 SFITHSN
+1408 SFITYSN
-1415 RIYEVKETET
+1415 RIYEVTETDT

-1432 KDSYYIIYVEKVNG
+1432 KESYYIIYVEKVDG
-1446 VNPPDVQLC
+1446 VNPPYVQNC
-1455 INYFNNQDKVRYKI
+1455 IDYFNKQDKIRYKI

-1479 VYNTQKG
+1479 VYNTQEG

-1492 FTNNAAETEHNP
+1492 FTNDAAETEHNP
-1504 VSGTYRFGLYENE
+1504 VSGTYRFGLYANAD
-1517 NGKGKPLE
+1517 GTGTPLE
-1525 IISIHYDPKDKNVKS
+1525 IISIYYDPKDKDVKS

-1551 DYYVFEIGQNNQP
+1551 DYYVFELNQNDQP

-1569 DEATINSMQYKVV
+1569 GEATINSMQYKVV
-1582 YESNSKAT
+1582 YNNETDSTKT
-1590 NIANAAKVGDTVTV
+1590 NNAKVGETVTV
-1604 TNKSRTKILPSTGGT
+1604 TNKSRTKILPSTGSIGT
-1619 GNLIY
+1619 LIY
-1624 RMSGIA
+1624 RLLGA
-1630 LVVVGLIS
+1630 TLVVASLIC
-1638 LSNIDKKREKRK
+1638 LSNINKNKRKEKRRKR

>member
-1 MQEYLRRLLED
+1 MT
-12 KARLKKW
+12 
-19 KKIMIA
+19 A

-52 THMAECYDENNQ
+52 THTAECYDENNE

-85 EANEQEEAVKDEP
+85 EQEEVVKDEP
-98 ETQNDDEQVS
+98 ETINNEQVS
-108 QVSEEETTTTTE
+108 QESEEEETTTTTE
-120 TTTEPFD
+120 TTKQPFD
-127 LNNSE
+127 LSNST
-132 GKIESI
+132 GKIDSI

-150 GDTLSP
+150 GGTLRP

-178 YGSSFSYTLPEF
+178 YGSSFSYTLPKF
-190 FRMTGNTN
+190 FCMKDTNPRDIPDKNGNKIGTIH
-198 TTIKD
+198 IKD
-203 SSGIDIATIRV
+203 G
-214 EDRKV
+214 KV

-224 EKFINSGTNTT
+224 EDFMNSGTNTT
-235 FKGYFFVEGEVDL
+235 LKGDFFVEGEVDL
-248 SQLNKNDGKTSLK
+248 SQLNKNDGTTSLK
-261 TPNGEITLDYG
+261 TPKGDITLDYG

-280 DVKVTKQRPKPDSN
+280 DVKVIKAYSKPDSK
-294 SDYIQYTITVTAG
+294 SDYIQYTIKVEAG
-307 QDGCKNVYVVDKFT
+307 QDGSKNVYVVDKFT

-329 MGDISNTPQEL
+329 MGDISNTPQV
-340 TLQEL
+340 L
-345 ATSLDGPKPYEK
+345 ASSPDGQKPYEE

-365 KIYLT
+365 KIYLA

-396 WSISELN
+396 WSISELK

-417 DDKNLNK
+417 DDKNLNN

-429 EASAYTKKENGTTY
+429 IASAYTKKEGGKTY
-443 SKGKDDETFTP
+443 VKGKDGKTFTP
-454 NITYSMPKSIVE
+454 NISYNMPKTMVE
-466 NKKDSEGNYI
+466 KIKDDDGNYI
-476 VKYKLEFTLDSSSNY
+476 VKYKLEFTLNSSSNY

-502 NYYDI
+502 NYYDMR
-507 HTDEKMLPYISY
+507 TDETMLPYISY
-519 ERDSVELHQIVDDK
+519 ERSTVELYQTKDGK
-533 DTVVNP
+533 DTLVDP
-539 SKYTVEWEMDE
+539 SNYKVEWEMDG
-550 TKYKENWTDND
+550 TNYKADWSDSD

-586 VTYKLKVKPEV
+586 VTYKLKIKPEV
-597 YAAMQSNKVTIK
+597 YAAMQSNIVDVL
-609 NRYITNADNAK
+609 NRYVTNADNAK
-620 NNGDV
+620 KNGDV
-625 LDKWYQELKLED
+625 IDKWHHKLQLND
-637 YTWVQKTKEATV
+637 YNWVEKKKEATV
-649 TSQDETINMSGSDIY
+649 TNQVQTISMSGSDVY
-664 VKKNDGYEKDSSV
+664 VKKKDGYEKDSSV
-677 SSFNVPAGSYQYTV
+677 NSFNVPAGSYQYTV

-708 DELSSDVMH
+708 DVLSSDVMH

-731 TSNEYVDQKPKWVKI
+731 TKNVYEDQKPKWVKI
-746 ENETSFELKLSKIGW
+746 DNETSFELKLSQIGW
-761 TNNNNGYRFEYYAQ
+761 TNNNNSYRFDYYAQ
-775 TKDLSEVGNVEVKN
+775 TNDLSEVGKVEVKN
-789 TFSLSGVEKGD
+789 TFSLSGDVVKGN
-800 QTFKFIDVGSSQTVQ
+800 QTFKFNNVGSSQTIQ
-815 VKGHYSLSVNKSAWY
+815 VNGHYSLSVNKSAWY

-841 TNGKLYWVIEVNG
+841 MNGKLYWVIEVNG

-886 YQGKP
+886 YQGKL
-891 GKNINSYASFEE
+891 GNIINSYQNFNE
-903 FKNSNKG
+903 FKESNKG
-910 LVDKSKS
+910 LEDKSKL
-917 FDQKFDKSK
+917 FDKNFDNNK
-926 NFTGTD
+926 HFTGTNN
-932 DYSELT
+932 YSELT
-938 LKAKETISLNN
+938 LTAKETILLNN

-981 DISDLSFKECNSA
+981 DISDQSFKECDNAS
-994 NQILY
+994 QILY

-1015 GKTVTTLQVGADKTY
+1015 GKTVTTLQADHDKD
-1030 SNAADPSKICKGLLD
+1030 NPGSKICTD
-1045 ITNSKGAFVSWAF
+1045 ILNKANSKGAFISWAF

-1066 KGNYRVLEDIP
+1066 EGNYRVLEDIP
-1077 DGMELSYIRV
+1077 NGMELSYIRI

-1099 QTIDGLGD
+1099 QTIDGLGA

-1114 ESTNDNGNLEKTIYY
+1114 DSTNDNGNPETTIYY

-1141 GEFEAGRVGDKYA
+1141 GEFIAGRVGDKYA

-1160 CRVTDDEVLL
+1160 CRVTDDKVLL

-1183 LRPDGQTIIDTAS
+1183 LSPNGQTIIDTAS

-1204 DNLSKSNNFDKE
+1204 DNLSKSDDFNRELVEN
-1216 HAEDNTSQTINYT
+1216 NTSQTINYT

-1263 IKAMEENG
+1263 IKAKEENG
-1271 KEVSIDK
+1271 NEVSIDK

-1290 IPNGKKVLITYS
+1290 IPNGKKVIITYS

-1340 LAAGGSTEGEEN
+1340 LAAGGSTEGERN

-1359 MDENKLEPIKDVK
+1359 MDENKLEPIKDVN
-1372 FDVYECELNGEAIKR
+1372 FDVYECELNGEKIQH
-1387 VSSKGSIS
+1387 VSSRGKIS

-1415 RIYEVKETET
+1415 RIYEVKETDT
-1425 PDGYVEN
+1425 PKGYVEN
-1432 KDSYYIIYVEKVNG
+1432 KDPYYIIYVEKENG
-1446 VNPPDVQLC
+1446 VNSQYVQDC
-1455 INYFNNQDKVRYKI
+1455 IDYFNKQDKVRYKI

-1479 VYNTQKG
+1479 VYNTQEG

-1504 VSGTYRFGLYENE
+1504 VSGTYRFGLYNNE
-1517 NGKGKPLE
+1517 NGEGTPLE
-1525 IISIHYDPKDKNVKS
+1525 IISIHYDPGDTEIKS
-1540 AKFKNPIDLTK
+1540 AKFKNQKLNT
-1551 DYYVFEIGQNNQP
+1551 DYYVFELDQNDKP

-1569 DEATINSMQYKVV
+1569 GEATINSMQYKVV
-1582 YESNSKAT
+1582 YNNETDSIKT
-1590 NIANAAKVGDTVTV
+1590 NNAKVGETVIV
-1604 TNKSRTKILPSTGGT
+1604 TNKSRTKILPSTGSMGT
-1619 GNLIY
+1619 LIY
-1624 RMSGIA
+1624 RLLGA
-1630 LVVVGLIS
+1630 TLVVASVIC
-1638 LSNIDKKREKRK
+1638 LSNINKNNRKEKRRKR

>member
-1 MQEYLRRLLED
+1 
-12 KARLKKW
+12 
-19 KKIMIA
+19 MIA

-41 AQTLACDKEEH
+41 AQTMTCDKEEH
-52 THMAECYDENNQ
+52 THTAECYDENNE

-85 EANEQEEAVKDEP
+85 EQEEVVKDEP
-98 ETQNDDEQVS
+98 ETQNNDEQVS

-127 LNNSE
+127 LNNSV

-150 GDTLSP
+150 GGTLSP
-156 NSKYLKITVH
+156 NSKFLKITVN
-166 FMDINASVLKDE
+166 FKDINASELNSK
-178 YGSSFSYTLPEF
+178 YGRSFSYTLPKF

-203 SSGIDIATIRV
+203 KSNIVIATIRV

-224 EKFINSGTNTT
+224 EKYINSGTNTSLN
-235 FKGYFFVEGEVDL
+235 GDFFVEGEVDL
-248 SQLNKNDGKTSLK
+248 SQLNKNDGKTILT
-261 TPNGEITLDYG
+261 TPKGDITLDYG

-280 DVKVTKQRPKPDSN
+280 DVEVKKAYSKPDPK
-294 SDYIQYTITVTAG
+294 SDYIQYTITVSSQNG
-307 QDGCKNVYVVDKFT
+307 SKNVYVVDKFT

-329 MGDISNTPQEL
+329 MGDISNTPQV
-340 TLQEL
+340 L
-345 ATSLDGPKPYEK
+345 ASSPDGQKPYEE

-365 KIYLT
+365 NIYLT
-370 DMQTSDNEIPKQ
+370 DMQTSDDEIPKQ

-396 WSISELN
+396 WSISELK

-429 EASAYTKKENGTTY
+429 TASAYTKKEGGTTY
-443 SKGKDDETFTP
+443 PKGKDVKTYTP
-454 NITYSMPKSIVE
+454 NIYYNMPKTMVE
-466 NKKDSEGNYI
+466 KTKDDDGNYI
-476 VKYKLEFTLDSSSNY
+476 VKYKLEFTLNSSSDY

-502 NYYDI
+502 NYHNI
-507 HTDEKMLPYISY
+507 RTDEKMLPYISY
-519 ERDSVELHQIVDDK
+519 ERDTVKLYQTKDGK
-533 DTVVNP
+533 DTLVDP
-539 SKYTVEWEMDE
+539 SNYKVEWETDG
-550 TKYKENWTDND
+550 TNYKADWSNSD

-597 YAAMQSNKVTIK
+597 YAAMQSNNVTIN
-609 NRYITNADNAK
+609 NRYIANADNAK
-620 NNGDV
+620 EFDDTILNRTYG
-625 LDKWYQELKLED
+625 QLKLED
-637 YTWVQKTKEATV
+637 YKWVDKKKEATV
-649 TSQDETINMSGSDIY
+649 TNQVQTINMGDSDIY
-664 VKKNDGYEKDSSV
+664 VKKNDSYVKYSSV
-677 SSFNVPAGSYQYTV
+677 NSFKVPAGSYKYTV
-691 NVNKTMN
+691 NVNQTMN

-708 DELSSDVMH
+708 DTLSSDVMH
-717 YVGYVKITPYKYDA
+717 YVGYVKIMPYKYDA
-731 TSNEYVDQKPKWVKI
+731 TKNVYENQKPKWVKI
-746 ENETSFELKLSKIGW
+746 DNETSFELKLSQIGW
-761 TNNNNGYRFEYYAQ
+761 TNNNNSYRFDYYAQ
-775 TKDLSEVGNVEVKN
+775 TNDLSEVGKVEVKN
-789 TFSLSGVEKGD
+789 TFSLSGDVVKGN
-800 QTFKFIDVGSSQTVQ
+800 QTFKFNNVGSSQTIQ
-815 VKGHYSLSVNKSAWY
+815 VNGHYSLSVNKSAWY

-841 TNGKLYWVIEVNG
+841 ANGKLYWVIEVSG
-854 TAIREGT
+854 SAIRKDT
-861 QIQDAISKDSKL
+861 QIQDAISKDTGLK
-873 TDSFLHSDSIAGI
+873 DSFLHSDSIVGI
-886 YQGKP
+886 YQGKA
-891 GKNINSYASFEE
+891 GKNVNLYASFED

-917 FDQKFDKSK
+917 FDQKFDNSK
-926 NFTGTD
+926 NFSGTD
-932 DYSELT
+932 VYSELT
-938 LKAKETISLNN
+938 LTANETISLNN
-949 DEKLYIVI
+949 DASKLYIVI

-981 DISDLSFKECNSA
+981 DISDQSFIERSSA
-994 NQILY
+994 SQILY

-1015 GKTVTTLQVGADKTY
+1015 GEKVTTIQADHDKD
-1030 SNAADPSKICKGLLD
+1030 NPGSKICTDLLNK
-1045 ITNSKGAFVSWAF
+1045 TNSKGAFISWAF

-1066 KGNYRVLEDIP
+1066 EGNYRVLEDIP
-1077 DGMELSYIRV
+1077 NGMELSYIRV
-1087 KWHADEAGNVKS
+1087 KWHADEAGDVKS
-1099 QTIDGLGD
+1099 KNIDGLGA
-1107 EWKQNSN
+1107 EWEPNRN
-1114 ESTNDNGNLEKTIYY
+1114 DSTNDNGNPEKTIYY
-1129 YNKNKNQALIQL
+1129 YNKNTNQALIQL

-1160 CRVTDDEVLL
+1160 CRITDDKVLL

-1183 LRPDGQTIIDTAS
+1183 LSPDGQTIIDTAS
-1196 NEATMSKR
+1196 NETTMSKR

-1216 HAEDNTSQTINYT
+1216 HVEGNTSQTIKYT

-1263 IKAMEENG
+1263 IKAKDENEN
-1271 KEVSIDK
+1271 EVHIDDK
-1278 SYDSKTNTLEIS
+1278 SYDPKTNTLEIS
-1290 IPNGKKVLITYS
+1290 IPNGKKVIITYS

-1340 LAAGGSTEGEEN
+1340 LAAGGSTEGERN

-1372 FDVYECELNGEAIKR
+1372 FDVYECELNGEAIKH
-1387 VSSKGSIS
+1387 VSSRGKIS

-1408 SFITHSN
+1408 SFITYSN
-1415 RIYEVKETET
+1415 RIYEVTETDT

-1432 KDSYYIIYVEKVNG
+1432 KESYYIIYVEKVDG
-1446 VNPPDVQLC
+1446 VNLPDVQDC
-1455 INYFNNQDKVRYKI
+1455 IDYFNKQDKVRYKI

-1479 VYNTQKG
+1479 VYNKQKG
-1486 ITVKKQ
+1486 ITVQKA

-1504 VSGTYRFGLYENE
+1504 VSGTYRFGLYANAD
-1517 NGKGKPLE
+1517 GTGTPLE
-1525 IISIHYDPKDKNVKS
+1525 IISIHYDPKDKDVKS
-1540 AKFKNPIDLTK
+1540 AKFKNQKLNT
-1551 DYYVFEIGQNNQP
+1551 DYYVFELDKNNQP

-1569 DEATINSMQYKVV
+1569 NEATINSMQYKVV
-1582 YESNSKAT
+1582 YKNETNNTETNS
-1590 NIANAAKVGDTVTV
+1590 AKVGETVTV
-1604 TNKSRTKILPSTGGT
+1604 TNKSRTKILPSTGSIGT
-1619 GNLIY
+1619 LIY
-1624 RMSGIA
+1624 RLLGA
-1630 LVVVGLIS
+1630 TLVVASLIC
-1638 LSNIDKKREKRK
+1638 LSNINKNKRKEKRRKR

>member
-1 MQEYLRRLLED
+1 M
-12 KARLKKW
+12 
-19 KKIMIA
+19 
-25 LSCIV
+25 
-30 VVCTVYALSLP
+30 
-41 AQTLACDKEEH
+41 
-52 THMAECYDENNQ
+52 
-64 LICEK
+64 
-69 EEHTHT
+69 
-75 DDCNKQEEVN
+75 
-85 EANEQEEAVKDEP
+85 
-98 ETQNDDEQVS
+98 
-108 QVSEEETTTTTE
+108 
-120 TTTEPFD
+120 
-127 LNNSE
+127 NNSE

-761 TNNNNGYRFEYYAQ
+761 TNNNNVI
-775 TKDLSEVGNVEVKN
+775 DLS
-789 TFSLSGVEKGD
+789 
-800 QTFKFIDVGSSQTVQ
+800 
-815 VKGHYSLSVNKSAWY
+815 
-830 YEKPQENATSY
+830 
-841 TNGKLYWVIEVNG
+841 
-854 TAIREGT
+854 
-861 QIQDAISKDSKL
+861 
-873 TDSFLHSDSIAGI
+873 
-886 YQGKP
+886 
-891 GKNINSYASFEE
+891 
-903 FKNSNKG
+903 
-910 LVDKSKS
+910 
-917 FDQKFDKSK
+917 
-926 NFTGTD
+926 
-932 DYSELT
+932 
-938 LKAKETISLNN
+938 
-949 DEKLYIVI
+949 I
-957 MTEPQSLPSA
+957 M
-967 YRAEFT
+967 
-973 YRNVALMK
+973 
-981 DISDLSFKECNSA
+981 
-994 NQILY
+994 
-999 GGPNILK
+999 
-1006 ELGQTFTYD
+1006 
-1015 GKTVTTLQVGADKTY
+1015 
-1030 SNAADPSKICKGLLD
+1030 
-1045 ITNSKGAFVSWAF
+1045 
-1058 KVNLAGEL
+1058 
-1066 KGNYRVLEDIP
+1066 
-1077 DGMELSYIRV
+1077 
-1087 KWHADEAGNVKS
+1087 H
-1099 QTIDGLGD
+1099 
-1107 EWKQNSN
+1107 
-1114 ESTNDNGNLEKTIYY
+1114 
-1129 YNKNKNQALIQL
+1129 
-1141 GEFEAGRVGDKYA
+1141 
-1154 VDVQVV
+1154 
-1160 CRVTDDEVLL
+1160 
-1170 GGEEKSFTNKVTL
+1170 
-1183 LRPDGQTIIDTAS
+1183 
-1196 NEATMSKR
+1196 
-1204 DNLSKSNNFDKE
+1204 
-1216 HAEDNTSQTINYT
+1216 
-1229 ITANALGQTLPL
+1229 
-1241 NDGNK
+1241 
-1246 LTLVDKLDENLE
+1246 
-1258 LDPTT
+1258 
-1263 IKAMEENG
+1263 
-1271 KEVSIDK
+1271 
-1278 SYDSKTNTLEIS
+1278 
-1290 IPNGKKVLITYS
+1290 
-1302 VTVKAAPGTPVDL
+1302 
-1315 SNKVFW
+1315 
-1321 KSYSENGGEN
+1321 
-1331 DVIKGFKYR
+1331 
-1340 LAAGGSTEGEEN
+1340 
-1352 PQLTITK
+1352 
-1359 MDENKLEPIKDVK
+1359 
-1372 FDVYECELNGEAIKR
+1372 
-1387 VSSKGSIS
+1387 
-1395 GKTDANGIYKVDS
+1395 
-1408 SFITHSN
+1408 
-1415 RIYEVKETET
+1415 
-1425 PDGYVEN
+1425 
-1432 KDSYYIIYVEKVNG
+1432 
-1446 VNPPDVQLC
+1446 
-1455 INYFNNQDKVRYKI
+1455 
-1469 VDSPQKFNLV
+1469 
-1479 VYNTQKG
+1479 
-1486 ITVKKQ
+1486 
-1492 FTNNAAETEHNP
+1492 
-1504 VSGTYRFGLYENE
+1504 
-1517 NGKGKPLE
+1517 
-1525 IISIHYDPKDKNVKS
+1525 
-1540 AKFKNPIDLTK
+1540 
-1551 DYYVFEIGQNNQP
+1551 
-1564 IKASD
+1564 
-1569 DEATINSMQYKVV
+1569 
-1582 YESNSKAT
+1582 
-1590 NIANAAKVGDTVTV
+1590 
-1604 TNKSRTKILPSTGGT
+1604 
-1619 GNLIY
+1619 
-1624 RMSGIA
+1624 
-1630 LVVVGLIS
+1630 
-1638 LSNIDKKREKRK
+1638 KRKI

>member
-1 MQEYLRRLLED
+1 MQEYLRRLLKD
-12 KARLKKW
+12 KARLRKW

-41 AQTLACDKEEH
+41 AQTLTCDKEEH
-52 THMAECYDENNQ
+52 THTAECYDENNE

-69 EEHTHT
+69 EEHTHNE
-75 DDCNKQEEVN
+75 DCNKQEEVN
-85 EANEQEEAVKDEP
+85 EQEEVVKDKP
-98 ETQNDDEQVS
+98 ETQNKDEQVS
-108 QVSEEETTTTTE
+108 QESEEETTTTTTE

-132 GKIESI
+132 GKIDSI

-150 GDTLSP
+150 GGTLSP
-156 NSKYLKITVH
+156 NSKFLKITVN
-166 FMDINASVLKDE
+166 FKDINASELNSK
-178 YGSSFSYTLPEF
+178 YGRSFSYTLPKF

-203 SSGIDIATIRV
+203 KSNIVIATIRV

-224 EKFINSGTNTT
+224 EKYINSGTNTSLN
-235 FKGYFFVEGEVDL
+235 GDFFVEGEVDL
-248 SQLNKNDGKTSLK
+248 SQLNKNDGKTILT
-261 TPNGEITLDYG
+261 TPKGDITLDYG

-280 DVKVTKQRPKPDSN
+280 DVEVKKAYSKPDPK
-294 SDYIQYTITVTAG
+294 SDYIQYTITVSSQNG
-307 QDGCKNVYVVDKFT
+307 SKNVYVVDKFT

-329 MGDISNTPQEL
+329 MGDISNTPQVL
-340 TLQEL
+340 T
-345 ATSLDGPKPYEK
+345 SSPDGKKPYET
-357 RTKSNVAG
+357 RTTDVAG

-370 DMQTSDNEIPKQ
+370 DMQTSDDEIPKQ

-396 WSISELN
+396 WSISELK

-429 EASAYTKKENGTTY
+429 TASAYTKKEGGTTY
-443 SKGKDDETFTP
+443 PKGKDVKTYTP
-454 NITYSMPKSIVE
+454 NIYYNMPKTMVE
-466 NKKDSEGNYI
+466 KTKDDDGNYI
-476 VKYKLEFTLDSSSNY
+476 VKYKLEFTLNSSSDY

-502 NYYDI
+502 NYYDMR
-507 HTDEKMLPYISY
+507 TDETMLPYISY
-519 ERDSVELHQIVDDK
+519 ERSTVELYQTKDGK
-533 DTVVNP
+533 DTLVDP
-539 SKYTVEWEMDE
+539 SNYKVEWEMDG
-550 TKYKENWTDND
+550 TNYKADWSDSD

-586 VTYKLKVKPEV
+586 VTYKLKIKPEV
-597 YAAMQSNKVTIK
+597 YAAMQSNIVDVL
-609 NRYITNADNAK
+609 NRYVTNADNAK
-620 NNGDV
+620 KNGDV
-625 LDKWYQELKLED
+625 IDKWHHKLQLND
-637 YTWVQKTKEATV
+637 YNWVEKKKEATV
-649 TSQDETINMSGSDIY
+649 TNQVQTIDMSGSDVY

-677 SSFNVPAGSYQYTV
+677 NSFNVPAGSYQYTV
-691 NVNKTMN
+691 NVNQTMN

-708 DELSSDVMH
+708 DVLSSDVMH
-717 YVGYVKITPYKYDA
+717 YVGYVKITPYEYDA
-731 TSNEYVDQKPKWVKI
+731 TANKYVDQHSKWVKI
-746 ENETSFELKLSKIGW
+746 DNETIFELKLSQIGFPS
-761 TNNNNGYRFEYYAQ
+761 NNNGYRFEYYAQ
-775 TKDLSEVGNVEVKN
+775 TKDLSEIGDVEVKN
-789 TFSLSGVEKGD
+789 TFSLSGVVKGD
-800 QTFKFIDVGSSQTVQ
+800 QTFKFKDVGSSQTIH

-841 TNGKLYWVIEVNG
+841 TNGKLYWVIEVSG

-861 QIQDAISKDSKL
+861 QIQDTISKDKGL
-873 TDSFLHSDSIAGI
+873 TDSFLHRDSVAGI
-886 YQGKP
+886 YQGKLAN
-891 GKNINSYASFEE
+891 NINSYTSFEK
-903 FKNSNKG
+903 FKNSNTG
-910 LVDKSKS
+910 LVDKSKL
-917 FDQKFDKSK
+917 FDQKFENSK
-926 NFTGTD
+926 HYTGTD
-932 DYSELT
+932 VYSELT
-938 LKAKETISLNN
+938 LTANETISLNN

-981 DISDLSFKECNSA
+981 DISDTSFKEYSNAS
-994 NQILY
+994 QILY

-1006 ELGQTFTYD
+1006 ELGQTFMYD
-1015 GKTVTTLQVGADKTY
+1015 GKTVTTIQKDHDTD
-1030 SNAADPSKICKGLLD
+1030 NPESKICTD
-1045 ITNSKGAFVSWAF
+1045 ILKKTNSKGAFISWAF

-1066 KGNYRVLEDIP
+1066 EGNYRVLEDIP
-1077 DGMELSYIRV
+1077 NGMELSYIRV
-1087 KWHADEAGNVKS
+1087 KWHADEAGKVKS
-1099 QTIDGLGD
+1099 KDIDGLGA

-1114 ESTNDNGNLEKTIYY
+1114 DSTNDNGNPEKTIYY
-1129 YNKNKNQALIQL
+1129 YNKNTNQALIQL
-1141 GEFEAGRVGDKYA
+1141 GEFEAGRIGDKYA

-1160 CRVTDDEVLL
+1160 CRVTDDKVLL

-1183 LRPDGQTIIDTAS
+1183 LSADGQTIIDTAS

-1204 DNLSKSNNFDKE
+1204 DNLSKGNDFDRE
-1216 HAEDNTSQTINYT
+1216 NVENNTSQTINYT

-1263 IKAMEENG
+1263 IKAKDENEN
-1271 KEVSIDK
+1271 EVHIDDK
-1278 SYDSKTNTLEIS
+1278 SYDPKTNTLEIS
-1290 IPNGKKVLITYS
+1290 IPNGKKVIITYS
-1302 VTVKAAPGTPVDL
+1302 VTVKAAPGTPVDLL

-1340 LAAGGSTEGEEN
+1340 LAAGGSTEGERN

-1372 FDVYECELNGEAIKR
+1372 FDVYECELNGEAIKH
-1387 VSSKGSIS
+1387 VSSRGKIS

-1415 RIYEVKETET
+1415 RIYEVKETDT
-1425 PDGYVEN
+1425 PEGYVEN
-1432 KDSYYIIYVEKVNG
+1432 KDPYYIIYVEKVDG
-1446 VNPPDVQLC
+1446 VNPPYVQNC
-1455 INYFNNQDKVRYKI
+1455 IDYFNKQDKVRYKI

-1504 VSGTYRFGLYENE
+1504 ISGTYRFGLYANE
-1517 NGKGKPLE
+1517 NGEGTPLE
-1525 IISIHYDPKDKNVKS
+1525 IISIHYDPKDKDVKS
-1540 AKFKNPIDLTK
+1540 AKFKNQKLNT
-1551 DYYVFEIGQNNQP
+1551 DYYVFELDQNDKP

-1569 DEATINSMQYKVV
+1569 NEATINSMQYKVV
-1582 YESNSKAT
+1582 YNNETDSTKT
-1590 NIANAAKVGDTVTV
+1590 NNAKVGETVIV
-1604 TNKSRTKILPSTGGT
+1604 TNKSRTKILPSTGSMGT
-1619 GNLIY
+1619 LIY
-1624 RMSGIA
+1624 RLLGA
-1630 LVVVGLIS
+1630 TLVVASIIC
-1638 LSNIDKKREKRK
+1638 LSNINKKNRKENRRKK

>member
-1 MQEYLRRLLED
+1 
-12 KARLKKW
+12 
-19 KKIMIA
+19 MIA

-52 THMAECYDENNQ
+52 THTAECYDENNE

-85 EANEQEEAVKDEP
+85 EQEEVVKDEP
-98 ETQNDDEQVS
+98 EIQNKDEQVS
-108 QVSEEETTTTTE
+108 QESEEETTTTTE

-127 LNNSE
+127 LNNSV

-150 GDTLSP
+150 GGTLSP
-156 NSKYLKITVH
+156 NSKFLKITVN
-166 FMDINASVLKDE
+166 FKDINASELNSK
-178 YGSSFSYTLPEF
+178 YGRSFSYTLPKF

-203 SSGIDIATIRV
+203 KSNIVIATIRV

-224 EKFINSGTNTT
+224 EKYINSGTNTSLN
-235 FKGYFFVEGEVDL
+235 GDFFVEGEVDL
-248 SQLNKNDGKTSLK
+248 SQLNKNDGKTILT
-261 TPNGEITLDYG
+261 TPKGDITLDYG

-280 DVKVTKQRPKPDSN
+280 DVEVKKAYSKPDPK
-294 SDYIQYTITVTAG
+294 SDYIQYTITVSSQNG
-307 QDGCKNVYVVDKFT
+307 SKNVYVVDKFT

-329 MGDISNTPQEL
+329 MGDISNTPQV
-340 TLQEL
+340 L
-345 ATSLDGPKPYEK
+345 ASSPDGQKPYEE
-357 RTKSNVAG
+357 RTKSNIAG
-365 KIYLT
+365 NIYLT
-370 DMQTSDNEIPKQ
+370 DMQTSDDEIPKQ

-396 WSISELN
+396 WSISELK

-429 EASAYTKKENGTTY
+429 IASAYTKKEGGTTY
-443 SKGKDDETFTP
+443 PKGKDVKTYTP
-454 NITYSMPKSIVE
+454 NIYYNMPKTMVE
-466 NKKDSEGNYI
+466 KTKDDDGNYI
-476 VKYKLEFTLDSSSNY
+476 VKYKLEFTLNSSSDY

-502 NYYDI
+502 NYHNI
-507 HTDEKMLPYISY
+507 RTDEKMLPYISY
-519 ERDSVELHQIVDDK
+519 ERDTVKLYQTKDGK
-533 DTVVNP
+533 DTLVDP
-539 SKYTVEWEMDE
+539 SNYKVEWETDG
-550 TKYKENWTDND
+550 TNYKADWSNSD

-566 FRIRGTDSNPFTVYP
+566 FRIRGTDPFTVYP

-597 YAAMQSNKVTIK
+597 YAAMQSNNVTIN
-609 NRYITNADNAK
+609 NRYIANADNAK
-620 NNGDV
+620 EFDDTILNRTYG
-625 LDKWYQELKLED
+625 QLKLED
-637 YTWVQKTKEATV
+637 YKWVDKKKEATV
-649 TSQDETINMSGSDIY
+649 TNQVQTINMGDSDIY
-664 VKKNDGYEKDSSV
+664 VKKNDSYVKYSSV
-677 SSFNVPAGSYQYTV
+677 NSFKVPAGSYKYTV
-691 NVNKTMN
+691 NVNQTMN

-708 DELSSDVMH
+708 DTLSSDVMH

-731 TSNEYVDQKPKWVKI
+731 TKNVYENQKPKWVKI
-746 ENETSFELKLSKIGW
+746 DNETSFELKLSQIGW
-761 TNNNNGYRFEYYAQ
+761 TNNNNSYRFDYYAQ
-775 TKDLSEVGNVEVKN
+775 TNDLSEVGKVEVKN
-789 TFSLSGVEKGD
+789 TFSLSGDVVKGN
-800 QTFKFIDVGSSQTVQ
+800 QTFKFNNVGSSQTIQ
-815 VKGHYSLSVNKSAWY
+815 VNGHYSLSVNKSAWY

-841 TNGKLYWVIEVNG
+841 ANGKLYWVIEVSG
-854 TAIREGT
+854 SAIRKDT
-861 QIQDAISKDSKL
+861 QIQDAISKDTGLK
-873 TDSFLHSDSIAGI
+873 DSFLHSDSIVGI
-886 YQGKP
+886 YQGKA
-891 GKNINSYASFEE
+891 GKNVNLYASFED

-917 FDQKFDKSK
+917 FDQKFDNSK
-926 NFTGTD
+926 NFSGTD
-932 DYSELT
+932 VYSELT
-938 LKAKETISLNN
+938 LTANETISLNN
-949 DEKLYIVI
+949 DASKLYIVI

-981 DISDLSFKECNSA
+981 DISDQSFIERSSA
-994 NQILY
+994 SQILY

-1015 GKTVTTLQVGADKTY
+1015 GEKVTTIQADHDKD
-1030 SNAADPSKICKGLLD
+1030 NPGSKICTDLLNK
-1045 ITNSKGAFVSWAF
+1045 TNSKGAFISWAF

-1066 KGNYRVLEDIP
+1066 EGNYRVLEDIP
-1077 DGMELSYIRV
+1077 NGMELSYIRV
-1087 KWHADEAGNVKS
+1087 KWHADEAGDVKS
-1099 QTIDGLGD
+1099 KNIDGLGA
-1107 EWKQNSN
+1107 EWEPNRN
-1114 ESTNDNGNLEKTIYY
+1114 DSTNDNGNPEKTIYY
-1129 YNKNKNQALIQL
+1129 YNKNTNQALIQL

-1160 CRVTDDEVLL
+1160 CRITDDKVLL

-1183 LRPDGQTIIDTAS
+1183 LSPDGQTIIDTAS

-1204 DNLSKSNNFDKE
+1204 DNLSKSDDFDRKLVE
-1216 HAEDNTSQTINYT
+1216 KNTSQTINYT

-1263 IKAMEENG
+1263 IKAKEDNG
-1271 KEVSIDK
+1271 NEVHIDDK
-1278 SYDSKTNTLEIS
+1278 SYDPKTNTLEIS
-1290 IPNGKKVLITYS
+1290 IPNGKKVIITYS
-1302 VTVKAAPGTPVDL
+1302 VTVKAAPGIPVDL

-1340 LAAGGSTEGEEN
+1340 LAAGGSTEGERN

-1372 FDVYECELNGEAIKR
+1372 FDVYECELNGEKIQR
-1387 VSSKGSIS
+1387 VLSRGKIS

-1415 RIYEVKETET
+1415 RIYEVKETDT

-1432 KDSYYIIYVEKVNG
+1432 KEPYYIIYVEKVDG
-1446 VNPPDVQLC
+1446 VNPQDVQDC
-1455 INYFNNQDKVRYKI
+1455 IDYFNKQDKVRYKI

-1479 VYNTQKG
+1479 VYNTQEG
-1486 ITVKKQ
+1486 ITVKKE
-1492 FTNNAAETEHNP
+1492 FTNNAAETKYNP
-1504 VSGTYRFGLYENE
+1504 ISGTYRFGLYANAD
-1517 NGKGKPLE
+1517 GTGTPLE
-1525 IISIHYDPKDKNVKS
+1525 IISIHYDPKDKDVKS

-1582 YESNSKAT
+1582 YKNETDSTKT
-1590 NIANAAKVGDTVTV
+1590 NNAKVGETVIV
-1604 TNKSRTKILPSTGGT
+1604 TNKSRTKILPSTGSIGT
-1619 GNLIY
+1619 LIY
-1624 RMSGIA
+1624 RLLGA
-1630 LVVVGLIS
+1630 TLVVASLIC
-1638 LSNIDKKREKRK
+1638 LSNINKNNRKEKRRKR

>member
-1 MQEYLRRLLED
+1 
-12 KARLKKW
+12 
-19 KKIMIA
+19 MIA

-41 AQTLACDKEEH
+41 AQTLACNKEEH
-52 THMAECYDENNQ
+52 THTAECYDENNE
-64 LICEK
+64 LICDK

-75 DDCNKQEEVN
+75 DDCTKQEEVN
-85 EANEQEEAVKDEP
+85 EQEEVVKDEP

-108 QVSEEETTTTTE
+108 QVSEEETTTTTTE

-127 LNNSE
+127 LNNG
-132 GKIESI
+132 GKIEDI
-138 VITDDKNNSSIP
+138 VITDDKSNSVISN
-150 GDTLSP
+150 GTLKP
-156 NSKYLKITVH
+156 NSKFLKITVK
-166 FMDINASVLKDE
+166 FKDINASELNSK
-178 YGSSFSYTLPEF
+178 YGRSFSYTLPKF
-190 FRMTGNTN
+190 FRMTGDKE

-203 SSGIDIATIRV
+203 SSGTTDIATIRV
-214 EDRKV
+214 KNGKV

-224 EKFINSGTNTT
+224 EEYINSGTNTT
-235 FKGYFFVEGEVDL
+235 LKGDFFVEGEVDL
-248 SQLNKNDGKTSLK
+248 SQLNKNDGTTSLK
-261 TPNGEITLDYG
+261 TPNGKITLDYR

-280 DVKVTKQRPKPDSN
+280 DVKVTKQRPKPDSK

-307 QDGCKNVYVVDKFT
+307 QDGSKNVYVVDKFT

-329 MGDISNTPQEL
+329 MGDISNTPQV
-340 TLQEL
+340 L
-345 ATSLDGPKPYEK
+345 ASSPDGQKPYEE

-365 KIYLT
+365 KIYLA

-396 WSISELN
+396 WSISELK

-429 EASAYTKKENGTTY
+429 TASAYTKKEGGTTY
-443 SKGKDDETFTP
+443 PKGKDDKTFTP
-454 NITYSMPKSIVE
+454 TVSYDM
-466 NKKDSEGNYI
+466 KKTHDEKYTKDAEGNYI
-476 VKYKLEFTLDSSSNY
+476 VQYKLEFTLNSSSNY
-491 PLKNFMFYDYL
+491 PLKNFIFYDYL
-502 NYYDI
+502 NYYDMP
-507 HTDEKMLPYISY
+507 TDEKMLPYISY
-519 ERDSVELHQIVDDK
+519 ERDTVELHQIKNNK
-533 DTVVNP
+533 DTLVDK
-539 SKYTVEWEMDE
+539 STYKVEWEKDG
-550 TKYKENWTDND
+550 TNYKADWSNSD

-566 FRIRGTDSNPFTVYP
+566 FRIRGTDSHPFTVYP

-586 VTYKLKVKPEV
+586 VTYKLKIKPEV
-597 YAAMQSNKVTIK
+597 YAAMQSNNVTIK
-609 NRYITNADNAK
+609 NRYIANADNAK
-620 NNGDV
+620 EFDNDILNRVYDQ
-625 LDKWYQELKLED
+625 LELNE
-637 YTWVQKTKEATV
+637 YTWVEKTKEATV
-649 TSQDETINMSGSDIY
+649 TNQVQTINMGDSDIY
-664 VKKNDGYEKDSSV
+664 VKKNDSYVKDSSV
-677 SSFNVPAGSYQYTV
+677 NSFKVPAGSYKYTV
-691 NVNKTMN
+691 NVNQTMN

-708 DELSSDVMH
+708 DTLSSDVMH
-717 YVGYVKITPYKYDA
+717 YVGYVKITPYEYDA
-731 TSNEYVDQKPKWVKI
+731 TANKYVDQDPKWVKI
-746 ENETSFELKLSKIGW
+746 DNETTFELMLSQIGFPS
-761 TNNNNGYRFEYYAQ
+761 NNNGYRFEYYAQ
-775 TKDLSEVGNVEVKN
+775 TKDLSEIGNVEVKN
-789 TFSLSGVEKGD
+789 TFSLSDVVKGD
-800 QTFKFIDVGSSQTVQ
+800 QTFKFDVSSSQTIQ
-815 VKGHYSLSVNKSAWY
+815 VNGHYSLGVEKSAWY
-830 YEKPQENATSY
+830 YENPQENATSY
-841 TNGKLYWVIEVNG
+841 TNGKLYWVIEVSG
-854 TAIREGT
+854 SAIRKGT
-861 QIQDAISKDSKL
+861 QIQDAISKDKGL
-873 TDSFLHSDSIAGI
+873 TDSFLHSDSVAGI

-891 GKNINSYASFEE
+891 ANNINSYASFEK
-903 FKNSNKG
+903 FKNSNTG
-910 LVDKSKS
+910 LVDKSKL
-917 FDQKFDKSK
+917 FDQKFGNTK

-938 LKAKETISLNN
+938 LTAKETISLNN

-981 DISDLSFKECNSA
+981 DISDTSFKECNNAS
-994 NQILY
+994 QILF

-1015 GKTVTTLQVGADKTY
+1015 GKTVTTIQADHDKD
-1030 SNAADPSKICKGLLD
+1030 NPVSKICTDLLD
-1045 ITNSKGAFVSWAF
+1045 KSNSKGAFVSWAF

-1077 DGMELSYIRV
+1077 NGMELSYIRV
-1087 KWHADEAGNVKS
+1087 KWHADKAGKVTS
-1099 QTIDGLGD
+1099 QKIVGLGD
-1107 EWKQNSN
+1107 EWKLNSN
-1114 ESTNDNGNLEKTIYY
+1114 DSTNDNGNSETTIYY

-1160 CRVTDDEVLL
+1160 CRVTDDKVLL

-1183 LRPDGQTIIDTAS
+1183 LSEDGQTIIDTAS

-1204 DNLSKSNNFDKE
+1204 DNLSKSDNFNRE
-1216 HAEDNTSQTINYT
+1216 LVENNTSQTINYT

-1263 IKAMEENG
+1263 IKAKEENG
-1271 KEVSIDK
+1271 NEVSIDK

-1290 IPNGKKVLITYS
+1290 IPNGKKVIITYS

-1372 FDVYECELNGEAIKR
+1372 FDVYECELNGKAIER

-1415 RIYEVKETET
+1415 TIYEVKETDT

-1432 KDSYYIIYVEKVNG
+1432 KDSYYIIYVEKKNG
-1446 VNPPDVQLC
+1446 VNPPYVQDC
-1455 INYFNNQDKVRYKI
+1455 IDYFNKQDKIRYKI

-1492 FTNNAAETEHNP
+1492 FTNNAAETDKRP
-1504 VSGTYRFGLYENE
+1504 VSGTYNFGLYDNPNPQDTE
-1517 NGKGKPLE
+1517 KPLDTTYITYGPNDSE
-1525 IISIHYDPKDKNVKS
+1525 DVLS
-1540 AKFKNPIDLTK
+1540 AKFKNPDNLKGT
-1551 DYYVFEIGQNNQP
+1551 YYVFELDQNGKP
-1564 IKASD
+1564 IQASA
-1569 DEATINSMQYKVV
+1569 EATINSMQYKVV
-1582 YESNSKAT
+1582 YESNSKDNSKAT
-1590 NIANAAKVGDTVTV
+1590 NIAKVGDTVTV

-1624 RMSGIA
+1624 RMSGTA
-1630 LVVVGLIS
+1630 LMSVGVIS
-1638 LSNIDKKREKRK
+1638 LSIIDKKIG

>member
-41 AQTLACDKEEH
+41 AQTLACNKEEH
-52 THMAECYDENNQ
+52 THTAECYDENNE

-69 EEHTHT
+69 EEHTHNE
-75 DDCNKQEEVN
+75 DCNKQEEVN
-85 EANEQEEAVKDEP
+85 EQEEVVKDEP

-108 QVSEEETTTTTE
+108 QVSEEETTTTTTTE

-127 LNNSE
+127 LNNS
-132 GKIESI
+132 GKIEDI
-138 VITDDKNNSSIP
+138 VITDDKSNSVISN
-150 GDTLSP
+150 GTLKP
-156 NSKYLKITVH
+156 NSKFLKITVK
-166 FMDINASVLKDE
+166 FKDINASELNSK
-178 YGSSFSYTLPEF
+178 YGRSFSYTLPEF
-190 FRMTGNTN
+190 FRMTGDKE

-203 SSGIDIATIRV
+203 SSGTTDIATIRV
-214 EDRKV
+214 KNGKV

-224 EKFINSGTNTT
+224 EEYINSGTNTT
-235 FKGYFFVEGEVDL
+235 LKGDFFVEGEVDL
-248 SQLNKNDGKTSLK
+248 SQLNKNDGTTSLK
-261 TPNGEITLDYG
+261 TPNGKITLDYR

-280 DVKVTKQRPKPDSN
+280 DVKVTKQWSKPDSK

-307 QDGCKNVYVVDKFT
+307 QDGSKNVYVVDKFT

-329 MGDISNTPQEL
+329 MGDISNTPQDL
-340 TLQEL
+340 T
-345 ATSLDGPKPYEK
+345 TSSDGQKPYET
-357 RTKSNVAG
+357 RTTDVAG

-370 DMQTSDNEIPKQ
+370 NMQTSDNEIPKQ
-382 VTDSSSINQPGSLV
+382 VTDNSTINQPGSLV
-396 WSISELN
+396 WSISELKS
-403 PNESRTLTYFVKLS
+403 NESRTLTYFVKLS
-417 DDKNLNK
+417 DNKNLNK

-429 EASAYTKKENGTTY
+429 TASAYTKKEGGTTY
-443 SKGKDDETFTP
+443 PKGKDVKTYTP
-454 NITYSMPKSIVE
+454 NIYYNMPKTMVE
-466 NKKDSEGNYI
+466 KTKDDDGNYI
-476 VKYKLEFTLDSSSNY
+476 VKYKLEFTLKSSSDY

-502 NYYDI
+502 NYHNI
-507 HTDEKMLPYISY
+507 RTDETMLPYISY
-519 ERDSVELHQIVDDK
+519 ERDTVELHQIKDNK
-533 DTVVNP
+533 DTLVAP
-539 SKYTVEWEMDE
+539 SKYKVEWEKDG
-550 TKYKENWTDND
+550 TNYKADWSNSD

-597 YAAMQSNKVTIK
+597 YAAMQSNNVTIN
-609 NRYITNADNAK
+609 NRYIANADNAK
-620 NNGDV
+620 EFDDTILNRT
-625 LDKWYQELKLED
+625 YEQLKLED
-637 YTWVQKTKEATV
+637 YKWVDKKKEATV
-649 TSQDETINMSGSDIY
+649 TNQVQTINMGYSDIY
-664 VKKNDGYEKDSSV
+664 VKKNDSYVKDSSV
-677 SSFNVPAGSYQYTV
+677 NSFKVPAGSYKYTV
-691 NVNKTMN
+691 NVNQTMN

-708 DELSSDVMH
+708 DTLSSDVMH
-717 YVGYVKITPYKYDA
+717 YVGYVKITPYEYDA
-731 TSNEYVDQKPKWVKI
+731 TANKYVDQDPKWVKI
-746 ENETSFELKLSKIGW
+746 DNETTFELMLSQIGFPS
-761 TNNNNGYRFEYYAQ
+761 NNNGYRFEYYAQ
-775 TKDLSEVGNVEVKN
+775 TKDLSEIGNVEVKN
-789 TFSLSGVEKGD
+789 TFSLSDVVKGD
-800 QTFKFIDVGSSQTVQ
+800 QTFKFDVSSSQTIQ
-815 VKGHYSLSVNKSAWY
+815 VNGHYSLGVEKSAWY
-830 YEKPQENATSY
+830 YENPQENATSY
-841 TNGKLYWVIEVNG
+841 TNGKLYWVIEVSG
-854 TAIREGT
+854 SAIRKGT
-861 QIQDAISKDSKL
+861 QIQDAISKDKGL
-873 TDSFLHSDSIAGI
+873 TDSFLHSDSVAGI

-891 GKNINSYASFEE
+891 ANNINSYTSFEK
-903 FKNSNKG
+903 FKNSNTG
-910 LVDKSKS
+910 LVDKSKL
-917 FDQKFDKSK
+917 FDQKFENSK
-926 NFTGTD
+926 HYTGINV
-932 DYSELT
+932 YSELT
-938 LKAKETISLNN
+938 LTAKETISLNN

-981 DISDLSFKECNSA
+981 DISDTSFKECNNAS
-994 NQILY
+994 QILF

-1015 GKTVTTLQVGADKTY
+1015 GKTVTTIQADHDKD
-1030 SNAADPSKICKGLLD
+1030 NPVSKICTDLLNK
-1045 ITNSKGAFVSWAF
+1045 TNSKGAFISWVF

-1077 DGMELSYIRV
+1077 NGMELSYIRI
-1087 KWHADEAGNVKS
+1087 KWHADNAGNVISKD
-1099 QTIDGLGD
+1099 IDGLGD

-1114 ESTNDNGNLEKTIYY
+1114 KSTNDNGNLETTIYY

-1160 CRVTDDEVLL
+1160 CRVTDDKVLL

-1183 LRPDGQTIIDTAS
+1183 LSEDGQTIIDTAS

-1204 DNLSKSNNFDKE
+1204 DNLSKSDNFNRE
-1216 HAEDNTSQTINYT
+1216 LVENNTSQTINYT

-1263 IKAMEENG
+1263 IKAKEENG
-1271 KEVSIDK
+1271 NEVSIDK

-1290 IPNGKKVLITYS
+1290 IPNGKKVIITYS
-1302 VTVKAAPGTPVDL
+1302 VTVKAAPGTPMDL

-1372 FDVYECELNGEAIKR
+1372 FDVYECELNGKAIER

-1415 RIYEVKETET
+1415 TIYEVKETET

-1432 KDSYYIIYVEKVNG
+1432 KDSYYIIYVEKKNG
-1446 VNPPDVQLC
+1446 VNPSYVQDC
-1455 INYFNNQDKVRYKI
+1455 IDYFNKQDKIRYKI

-1492 FTNNAAETEHNP
+1492 FTNNASETDIRP
-1504 VSGTYRFGLYENE
+1504 VSGTYKFGLYDNAE
-1517 NGKGKPLE
+1517 GSGDALE
-1525 IISIHYDPKDKNVKS
+1525 IISIHYDPKDKDVKS
-1540 AKFKNPIDLTK
+1540 AKFKNPVDLTK
-1551 DYYVFEIGQNNQP
+1551 TYYVFEIGQNNQP
-1564 IKASD
+1564 IKVSD
-1569 DEATINSMQYKVV
+1569 GEATINSMQYKVV
-1582 YESNSKAT
+1582 YESNSEAT
-1590 NIANAAKVGDTVTV
+1590 NIANATKVGDTVTV

-1624 RMSGIA
+1624 RMSGTA
-1630 LVVVGLIS
+1630 LVVVGVIS
-1638 LSNIDKKREKRK
+1638 LSIIDKKEKKESRRK

>member
-1 MQEYLRRLLED
+1 M
-12 KARLKKW
+12 
-19 KKIMIA
+19 
-25 LSCIV
+25 
-30 VVCTVYALSLP
+30 
-41 AQTLACDKEEH
+41 
-52 THMAECYDENNQ
+52 
-64 LICEK
+64 ICEK

-85 EANEQEEAVKDEP
+85 EQEEVVKDEP
-98 ETQNDDEQVS
+98 EIQNKDEQVS
-108 QVSEEETTTTTE
+108 QESEEETTTTTE

-127 LNNSE
+127 LNNSV

-150 GDTLSP
+150 GGTLSP
-156 NSKYLKITVH
+156 NSKFLKITVN
-166 FMDINASVLKDE
+166 FKDINASELNSK
-178 YGSSFSYTLPEF
+178 YGRSFSYTLPKF

-203 SSGIDIATIRV
+203 KSNIVIATIRV

-224 EKFINSGTNTT
+224 EKYINSGTNTSLN
-235 FKGYFFVEGEVDL
+235 GDFFVEGEVDL
-248 SQLNKNDGKTSLK
+248 SQLNKNDGKTILT
-261 TPNGEITLDYG
+261 TPKGDITLDYG

-280 DVKVTKQRPKPDSN
+280 DVEVKKAYSKPDPK
-294 SDYIQYTITVTAG
+294 SDYIQYTITVSSQNG
-307 QDGCKNVYVVDKFT
+307 SKNVYVVDKFT

-329 MGDISNTPQEL
+329 MGDISNTPQV
-340 TLQEL
+340 L
-345 ATSLDGPKPYEK
+345 ASSPDGQKPYEE
-357 RTKSNVAG
+357 RTKSNIAG
-365 KIYLT
+365 NIYLT
-370 DMQTSDNEIPKQ
+370 DMQTSDDEIPKQ

-396 WSISELN
+396 WSISELK

-429 EASAYTKKENGTTY
+429 TASAYTKKEGGTTY
-443 SKGKDDETFTP
+443 PKGKDVKTYTP
-454 NITYSMPKSIVE
+454 NIYYNMPKTMVE
-466 NKKDSEGNYI
+466 KTKDDDGNYI
-476 VKYKLEFTLDSSSNY
+476 VKYKLEFTLNSSSDY

-502 NYYDI
+502 NYHNI
-507 HTDEKMLPYISY
+507 RTDEKMLPYISY
-519 ERDSVELHQIVDDK
+519 ERDTVKLYQTKDGK
-533 DTVVNP
+533 DTLVDP
-539 SKYTVEWEMDE
+539 SNYKVEWETDG
-550 TKYKENWTDND
+550 TNYKADWSNSD

-597 YAAMQSNKVTIK
+597 YAAMQSNNVTIN
-609 NRYITNADNAK
+609 NRYIANADNAK
-620 NNGDV
+620 EFDDTILNRTYG
-625 LDKWYQELKLED
+625 QLKLED
-637 YTWVQKTKEATV
+637 YKWVDKKKEATV
-649 TSQDETINMSGSDIY
+649 TNQVQTINMGDSDIY
-664 VKKNDGYEKDSSV
+664 VKKNDSYVKYSSV
-677 SSFNVPAGSYQYTV
+677 NSFKVPAGSYKYTV
-691 NVNKTMN
+691 NVNQTMN

-708 DELSSDVMH
+708 DTLSSDVMH

-731 TSNEYVDQKPKWVKI
+731 TKNVYENQKPKWVKI
-746 ENETSFELKLSKIGW
+746 DNETSFELKLSQIGW
-761 TNNNNGYRFEYYAQ
+761 TNNNNSYRFDYYAQ
-775 TKDLSEVGNVEVKN
+775 TNDLSEVGKVEVKN
-789 TFSLSGVEKGD
+789 TFSLSGDVVKGN
-800 QTFKFIDVGSSQTVQ
+800 QTFKFNNVGSSQTIQ
-815 VKGHYSLSVNKSAWY
+815 VNGHYSLSVNKSAWY

-841 TNGKLYWVIEVNG
+841 ANGKLYWVIEVSG
-854 TAIREGT
+854 SAIRKDT
-861 QIQDAISKDSKL
+861 QIQDAISKDTGLK
-873 TDSFLHSDSIAGI
+873 DSFLHSDSIVGI
-886 YQGKP
+886 YQGKA
-891 GKNINSYASFEE
+891 GKNVNLYASFED

-917 FDQKFDKSK
+917 FDQKFDNSK
-926 NFTGTD
+926 NFSGTD
-932 DYSELT
+932 VYSELT
-938 LKAKETISLNN
+938 LTANETISLNN
-949 DEKLYIVI
+949 DASKLYIVI

-981 DISDLSFKECNSA
+981 DISDQSFIERSSA
-994 NQILY
+994 SQILY

-1015 GKTVTTLQVGADKTY
+1015 GEKVTTIQADHDKD
-1030 SNAADPSKICKGLLD
+1030 NPGSKICTDLLNK
-1045 ITNSKGAFVSWAF
+1045 TNSKGAFISWAF

-1066 KGNYRVLEDIP
+1066 EGNYRVLEDIP
-1077 DGMELSYIRV
+1077 NGMELSYIRV
-1087 KWHADEAGNVKS
+1087 KWHADEAGDVKS
-1099 QTIDGLGD
+1099 KNIDGLGA
-1107 EWKQNSN
+1107 EWEPNRN
-1114 ESTNDNGNLEKTIYY
+1114 DSTNDNGNPEKTIYY
-1129 YNKNKNQALIQL
+1129 YNKNTNQALIQL

-1160 CRVTDDEVLL
+1160 CRITDDKVLL

-1183 LRPDGQTIIDTAS
+1183 LSPDGQTIIDTAS

-1204 DNLSKSNNFDKE
+1204 DNLSKSDDFDRKLVE
-1216 HAEDNTSQTINYT
+1216 KNTSQTINYT

-1263 IKAMEENG
+1263 IKAKEDNG
-1271 KEVSIDK
+1271 NEVHIDDK
-1278 SYDSKTNTLEIS
+1278 SYDPKTNTLEIS
-1290 IPNGKKVLITYS
+1290 IPNGKKVIITYS
-1302 VTVKAAPGTPVDL
+1302 VTVKAAPGIPVDL

-1340 LAAGGSTEGEEN
+1340 LAAGGSTEGERN

-1372 FDVYECELNGEAIKR
+1372 FDVYECELNGEKIQR
-1387 VSSKGSIS
+1387 VLSRGKIS

-1415 RIYEVKETET
+1415 RIYEVKETDT

-1432 KDSYYIIYVEKVNG
+1432 KEPYYIIYVEKVDG
-1446 VNPPDVQLC
+1446 VNPQDVQDC
-1455 INYFNNQDKVRYKI
+1455 IDYFNKQDKVRYKI

-1479 VYNTQKG
+1479 VYNTQEG
-1486 ITVKKQ
+1486 ITVKKE
-1492 FTNNAAETEHNP
+1492 FTNNAAETKYNP
-1504 VSGTYRFGLYENE
+1504 ISGTYRFGLYANAD
-1517 NGKGKPLE
+1517 GTGTPLE
-1525 IISIHYDPKDKNVKS
+1525 IISIHYDPKDKDVKS

-1582 YESNSKAT
+1582 YKNETDSTKT
-1590 NIANAAKVGDTVTV
+1590 NNAKVGETVIV
-1604 TNKSRTKILPSTGGT
+1604 TNKSRTKILPSTGSIGT
-1619 GNLIY
+1619 LIY
-1624 RMSGIA
+1624 RLLGA
-1630 LVVVGLIS
+1630 TLVVASLIC
-1638 LSNIDKKREKRK
+1638 LSNINKNNRKEKRRKR

>member
-1 MQEYLRRLLED
+1 
-12 KARLKKW
+12 
-19 KKIMIA
+19 MIA

-52 THMAECYDENNQ
+52 THTAECYDENNQ

-75 DDCNKQEEVN
+75 DDCYKQEEVN
-85 EANEQEEAVKDEP
+85 EQEEDVKDEP
-98 ETQNDDEQVS
+98 ETQNNDEQVS
-108 QVSEEETTTTTE
+108 QESEEETTTTTTTE

-127 LNNSE
+127 LNNSV

-150 GDTLSP
+150 GGTLSP
-156 NSKYLKITVH
+156 NSKFLKITVN
-166 FMDINASVLKDE
+166 FKDINASELNSK
-178 YGSSFSYTLPEF
+178 YGRSFSYTLPKF

-203 SSGIDIATIRV
+203 KSNIVIATIRV

-224 EKFINSGTNTT
+224 EKYINSGTNTSLN
-235 FKGYFFVEGEVDL
+235 GDFFVEGEVDL
-248 SQLNKNDGKTSLK
+248 SQLNKNDGKTILT
-261 TPNGEITLDYG
+261 TPKGDITLDYG

-280 DVKVTKQRPKPDSN
+280 DVEVKKAYSKPDPK
-294 SDYIQYTITVTAG
+294 SDYIQYTITVSSQNG
-307 QDGCKNVYVVDKFT
+307 SKNVYVVDKFT

-329 MGDISNTPQEL
+329 MGDISNTPQDL
-340 TLQEL
+340 T
-345 ATSLDGPKPYEK
+345 TSSDGQKPYET
-357 RTKSNVAG
+357 RTTDVAG

-370 DMQTSDNEIPKQ
+370 DMQTSDDEIPKQ

-396 WSISELN
+396 WSISELK

-417 DDKNLNK
+417 DDKNLNN

-429 EASAYTKKENGTTY
+429 IASAYTKKEGGKTY
-443 SKGKDDETFTP
+443 VKGKDGKTFTP
-454 NITYSMPKSIVE
+454 NISYNMPKTMVE
-466 NKKDSEGNYI
+466 KIKDDDGNYI
-476 VKYKLEFTLDSSSNY
+476 VKYKLEFTLNSSSNY

-502 NYYDI
+502 NYYDMR
-507 HTDEKMLPYISY
+507 TDETMLPYISY
-519 ERDSVELHQIVDDK
+519 ERSTVELYQTKDGK
-533 DTVVNP
+533 DTLVDP
-539 SKYTVEWEMDE
+539 SNYKVEWEMDG
-550 TKYKENWTDND
+550 TNYKADWSDSD

-586 VTYKLKVKPEV
+586 VTYKLKIKPEV
-597 YAAMQSNKVTIK
+597 YAAMQSNIVDVL
-609 NRYITNADNAK
+609 NRYVTNADNAK
-620 NNGDV
+620 KNGDV
-625 LDKWYQELKLED
+625 IDKWHRKLQLND
-637 YTWVQKTKEATV
+637 YNWVEKKKEATV
-649 TSQDETINMSGSDIY
+649 TNQVQTISMSGSDVY
-664 VKKNDGYEKDSSV
+664 VKKKDGYEKDSSV
-677 SSFNVPAGSYQYTV
+677 NSFNVPAGSYQYTV

-708 DELSSDVMH
+708 DVLSSDVMH

-731 TSNEYVDQKPKWVKI
+731 TLNKYVDQKPKWVKI
-746 ENETSFELKLSKIGW
+746 DNETSFELKLSQIGW
-761 TNNNNGYRFEYYAQ
+761 TNNNNSYRFDYYAQ
-775 TKDLSEVGNVEVKN
+775 TNDLSEVGKVEVKN
-789 TFSLSGVEKGD
+789 TFSLSGDVVKGN
-800 QTFKFIDVGSSQTVQ
+800 QTFKFNNVGSSQTIQ
-815 VKGHYSLSVNKSAWY
+815 VNGHYSLSVNKSAWY

-841 TNGKLYWVIEVNG
+841 MNGKLYWVIEVSG
-854 TAIREGT
+854 TAIRKDT
-861 QIQDAISKDSKL
+861 QIQDAISKDDKL

-891 GKNINSYASFEE
+891 AKNINLYGSFEE
-903 FKNSNKG
+903 FKNSNTG

-917 FDQKFDKSK
+917 FDQKFENSK

-932 DYSELT
+932 VHSELT
-938 LKAKETISLNN
+938 LTAKETISLNN
-949 DEKLYIVI
+949 DENLYIVI

-981 DISDLSFKECNSA
+981 DISDQSFIERDSA
-994 NQILY
+994 SQILY

-1015 GKTVTTLQVGADKTY
+1015 GKTVTTIQADHDKD
-1030 SNAADPSKICKGLLD
+1030 NPGSKICTD
-1045 ITNSKGAFVSWAF
+1045 ILNKANSKGAFISWAF

-1066 KGNYRVLEDIP
+1066 EGNYRVLEDIP
-1077 DGMELSYIRV
+1077 DGMELSYIRI
-1087 KWHADEAGNVKS
+1087 KWHADDAGKVTS

-1107 EWKQNSN
+1107 EWKINTNKSM
-1114 ESTNDNGNLEKTIYY
+1114 NDNGNQETTIYY

-1160 CRVTDDEVLL
+1160 CRVTDDKVLL

-1183 LRPDGQTIIDTAS
+1183 LSPDGQTIIDTAS

-1204 DNLSKSNNFDKE
+1204 DNLSKSDNFNRELVDN
-1216 HAEDNTSQTINYT
+1216 NTSQTINYT

-1246 LTLVDKLDENLE
+1246 LTLVDKLGENLE
-1258 LDPTT
+1258 LDHTT
-1263 IKAMEENG
+1263 IKAKDEYGN
-1271 KEVSIDK
+1271 EVDINNNK

-1290 IPNGKKVLITYS
+1290 IPNGKKVIITYS
-1302 VTVKAAPGTPVDL
+1302 VRVKVAPETSVDL
-1315 SNKVFW
+1315 SNKVYW

-1340 LAAGGSTEGEEN
+1340 LAAGGSTEGTGN
-1352 PQLTITK
+1352 PQLTIK
-1359 MDENKLEPIKDVK
+1359 KIDEDKLEPMEGVK
-1372 FDVYECELNGEAIKR
+1372 FDVYECELNGDAIKR
-1387 VSSKGSIS
+1387 VTSREKTS
-1395 GKTDANGIYKVDS
+1395 GTTDADGIYRVAS
-1408 SFITHSN
+1408 SFITYPN
-1415 RIYEVKETET
+1415 KIYEVKETEP

-1432 KDSYYIIYVEKVNG
+1432 KYSYYIIYVEKKNG
-1446 VNPPDVQLC
+1446 VNPAYVQKC
-1455 INYFNNQDKVRYKI
+1455 IDYFNKQQDKNRYKI
-1469 VDSPQKFNLV
+1469 VDLPQNSNLV
-1479 VYNTQKG
+1479 VYNSQKG
-1486 ITVKKQ
+1486 ITVKKA

-1517 NGKGKPLE
+1517 NGEGKPLE
-1525 IISIHYDPKDKNVKS
+1525 IISIHYDPKDKDVKS
-1540 AKFKNPIDLTK
+1540 AKFKNPIDLKK

-1564 IKASD
+1564 IKVSD

-1582 YESNSKAT
+1582 YKNETDSTKT
-1590 NIANAAKVGDTVTV
+1590 NNAKVGETVIV
-1604 TNKSRTKILPSTGGT
+1604 TNKSRTKILPSTGSIGT
-1619 GNLIY
+1619 LIY
-1624 RMSGIA
+1624 RLLGAM
-1630 LVVVGLIS
+1630 LVVASLIC
-1638 LSNIDKKREKRK
+1638 LSNINKNNRKEKRRKR

>member
-1 MQEYLRRLLED
+1 MQEYLRRLLKD
-12 KARLKKW
+12 KARLRKW
-19 KKIMIA
+19 KRIMIA

-41 AQTLACDKEEH
+41 AQTLTCDKEEH
-52 THMAECYDENNQ
+52 THTAECYDENNE

-85 EANEQEEAVKDEP
+85 EQEEVVKDEP
-98 ETQNDDEQVS
+98 ETQNKDEQVS
-108 QVSEEETTTTTE
+108 QVSEEETTTTTTE

-127 LNNSE
+127 LNNSV

-150 GDTLSP
+150 GGTLSP
-156 NSKYLKITVH
+156 NSKFLKITVN
-166 FMDINASVLKDE
+166 FKDINASELNSK
-178 YGSSFSYTLPEF
+178 YGRSFSYTLPKF

-203 SSGIDIATIRV
+203 KSNIVIATIRV

-224 EKFINSGTNTT
+224 EKYINSGTNTSLN
-235 FKGYFFVEGEVDL
+235 GDFFVEGEVDL
-248 SQLNKNDGKTSLK
+248 SQLNKNDGKTILT
-261 TPNGEITLDYG
+261 TPKGDITLDYG

-280 DVKVTKQRPKPDSN
+280 DVEVKKAYSKPDPK
-294 SDYIQYTITVTAG
+294 SDYIQYTITVSSQNG
-307 QDGCKNVYVVDKFT
+307 SKNVYVVDKFT

-329 MGDISNTPQEL
+329 MGDISNTPQDL
-340 TLQEL
+340 T
-345 ATSLDGPKPYEK
+345 SSPDGKKPYET
-357 RTKSNVAG
+357 RTTDVAG

-370 DMQTSDNEIPKQ
+370 DMQTSDDEIPKQ
-382 VTDSSSINQPGSLV
+382 VADSSSINQPGSLV
-396 WSISELN
+396 WSISELK

-429 EASAYTKKENGTTY
+429 TASAYTKKEGGTTY
-443 SKGKDDETFTP
+443 PKGKYDKTFTP
-454 NITYSMPKSIVE
+454 TVSYDM
-466 NKKDSEGNYI
+466 KKTHDEKYTKDAEGNYI
-476 VKYKLEFTLDSSSNY
+476 VQYKLEFTLNSSSDY

-502 NYYDI
+502 NYHNI
-507 HTDEKMLPYISY
+507 RTDETMLPYISY
-519 ERDSVELHQIVDDK
+519 ERSTVELYQTKDGK
-533 DTVVNP
+533 DTLVDP
-539 SKYTVEWEMDE
+539 SNYKVEWEMDG
-550 TKYKENWTDND
+550 TNYKADWSNSD

-597 YAAMQSNKVTIK
+597 YAAMQSNNVTIN
-609 NRYITNADNAK
+609 NRYIANADNAK
-620 NNGDV
+620 EFDDTILNRT
-625 LDKWYQELKLED
+625 YEQLKLED
-637 YTWVQKTKEATV
+637 YKWVDKKKEATV
-649 TSQDETINMSGSDIY
+649 TNQVQTINMGDSDIY
-664 VKKNDGYEKDSSV
+664 VKKNDSYVKDSSV
-677 SSFNVPAGSYQYTV
+677 NLFKVPAGSYKYTV
-691 NVNKTMN
+691 NVNQTMN

-708 DELSSDVMH
+708 DTLSSDVMH
-717 YVGYVKITPYKYDA
+717 YVGYVKITPYEYDA
-731 TSNEYVDQKPKWVKI
+731 TSNKYVDQKPKWVKI
-746 ENETSFELKLSKIGW
+746 DNEASFELKLSQIGFPS
-761 TNNNNGYRFEYYAQ
+761 NNNSYRFDYYAQ
-775 TKDLSEVGNVEVKN
+775 TNDLSEVGKVEVKN
-789 TFSLSGVEKGD
+789 TFSLSGDVVKGN
-800 QTFKFIDVGSSQTVQ
+800 QTFKFNNVGDSQTIQ
-815 VKGHYSLSVNKSAWY
+815 VNGHYSLSVNKSAWY

-886 YQGKP
+886 YQGKL
-891 GKNINSYASFEE
+891 GNNINSYQNFNE
-903 FKNSNKG
+903 FKESDKG
-910 LVDKSKS
+910 LEDKSKL
-917 FDQKFDKSK
+917 FDKNFDNNK
-926 NFTGTD
+926 HFTGTNN
-932 DYSELT
+932 YSELT
-938 LKAKETISLNN
+938 LTAKETILLNN

-981 DISDLSFKECNSA
+981 DISDQSFKECDNAS
-994 NQILY
+994 QILY

-1015 GKTVTTLQVGADKTY
+1015 GKTVTTLQADHDKD
-1030 SNAADPSKICKGLLD
+1030 NPESKICTDLLKK
-1045 ITNSKGAFVSWAF
+1045 TNSKGAFVSWAF

-1107 EWKQNSN
+1107 EWKPNNN
-1114 ESTNDNGNLEKTIYY
+1114 ESTNDNGNLETTIYY
-1129 YNKNKNQALIQL
+1129 YNKNTNQALIQL
-1141 GEFEAGRVGDKYA
+1141 GEFIAGRVGDKYA

-1160 CRVTDDEVLL
+1160 CRVTDDKVLL

-1183 LRPDGQTIIDTAS
+1183 LSPDGQTIIDTAS

-1204 DNLSKSNNFDKE
+1204 DNLSKSDDFNRELVEN
-1216 HAEDNTSQTINYT
+1216 NTSQTINYT

-1263 IKAMEENG
+1263 IKAKEENG
-1271 KEVSIDK
+1271 NEVSIDK

-1290 IPNGKKVLITYS
+1290 IPNGKKVIITYS

-1340 LAAGGSTEGEEN
+1340 LAAGGSTEGERN

-1359 MDENKLEPIKDVK
+1359 MDENKLEPIKDVN

-1387 VSSKGSIS
+1387 VSSRGKIS

-1432 KDSYYIIYVEKVNG
+1432 KDSYYIIYVEKENG
-1446 VNPPDVQLC
+1446 VNSPYVQDC
-1455 INYFNNQDKVRYKI
+1455 IDYFNKQDKVRYKI

-1479 VYNTQKG
+1479 VYNSQKG
-1486 ITVKKQ
+1486 ITVKKA

-1504 VSGTYRFGLYENE
+1504 VSGTYRFGLYNNE
-1517 NGKGKPLE
+1517 NGEGTPLE
-1525 IISIHYDPKDKNVKS
+1525 IISIHYDPGDTEIKS
-1540 AKFKNPIDLTK
+1540 AKFKNQKLNT
-1551 DYYVFEIGQNNQP
+1551 DYYVFELNKNDQP

-1569 DEATINSMQYKVV
+1569 GEATINSMQYKVV
-1582 YESNSKAT
+1582 YNNETDSTKT
-1590 NIANAAKVGDTVTV
+1590 NNAKVGETVIV
-1604 TNKSRTKILPSTGGT
+1604 TNKSRTKILPSTGSMGT
-1619 GNLIY
+1619 LIY
-1624 RMSGIA
+1624 RLLGA
-1630 LVVVGLIS
+1630 TLVVVSVIC
-1638 LSNIDKKREKRK
+1638 LSNINKKKRKGNRRKI

>member
-41 AQTLACDKEEH
+41 AQTLACNKEEH
-52 THMAECYDENNQ
+52 THTAECYDENNA
-64 LICEK
+64 LICDK

-75 DDCNKQEEVN
+75 DDCNKQEEVV
-85 EANEQEEAVKDEP
+85 EDEP
-98 ETQNDDEQVS
+98 ETQNKDEQES

-120 TTTEPFD
+120 TTTVTTTEPFD
-127 LNNSE
+127 LNNSV
-132 GKIESI
+132 GKIDSI
-138 VITDDKNNSSIP
+138 VITDDKSNSGISSGNLP
-150 GDTLSP
+150 A

-166 FMDINASVLKDE
+166 FKDINASVLKKD
-178 YGSSFSYTLPEF
+178 YGSSFSYTLPKF
-190 FRMTGNTN
+190 FRMTDTN
-198 TTIKD
+198 SPNSRDITDKNGKKIGTIHIKD
-203 SSGIDIATIRV
+203 G
-214 EDRKV
+214 KV

-224 EKFINSGTNTT
+224 EDFMNSGTNTT
-235 FKGYFFVEGEVDL
+235 LKGDFFVEGEVDL
-248 SQLNKNDGKTSLK
+248 SQLNKNDGTTSLK

-280 DVKVTKQRPKPDSN
+280 DVKVTKQCSKPDSK
-294 SDYIQYTITVTAG
+294 SDYVQYTITVTAG
-307 QDGCKNVYVVDKFT
+307 QDGSKNVYVVDKFT

-329 MGDISNTPQEL
+329 MGDISNTPQDL
-340 TLQEL
+340 T
-345 ATSLDGPKPYEK
+345 TSPDGQKPSET
-357 RTKSNVAG
+357 RTTDVAG

-370 DMQTSDNEIPKQ
+370 DMQTSDDEIPKQ
-382 VTDSSSINQPGSLV
+382 VTDNSTINQPGSLV
-396 WSISELN
+396 WSISELK

-429 EASAYTKKENGTTY
+429 NASAYTKKEGGKTY
-443 SKGKDDETFTP
+443 PKGKDEKTFTP
-454 NITYSMPKSIVE
+454 NISYNMPKTMVE
-466 NKKDSEGNYI
+466 KTKDDDGNYI
-476 VKYKLEFTLDSSSNY
+476 VQYKLEFTLNSSSDY

-502 NYYDI
+502 NYHNI
-507 HTDEKMLPYISY
+507 RTDETMLPYISY
-519 ERDSVELHQIVDDK
+519 ERDTVELHQIKDGK
-533 DTVVNP
+533 DTLVDP
-539 SKYTVEWEMDE
+539 SKYKVEWEKDE
-550 TKYKENWTDND
+550 TKYKADWSNNSD

-586 VTYKLKVKPEV
+586 ITYKLKVKPEV
-597 YAAMQSNKVTIK
+597 YAAMQSNNVTIY
-609 NRYITNADNAK
+609 NRYIANADNAK
-620 NNGDV
+620 EFDNTILNRTFSQ
-625 LDKWYQELKLED
+625 LDLDDYKWVE
-637 YTWVQKTKEATV
+637 KTKEATV
-649 TSQDETINMSGSDIY
+649 TDKAQTINMGDSDIY
-664 VKKNDGYEKDSSV
+664 VKKNTGYEKDSSV
-677 SSFNVPAGSYQYTV
+677 NSFTVPTGSYKYTV
-691 NVNKTMN
+691 NVNQTMN
-698 QFDVTEATLK
+698 QFEVTEATLK
-708 DELSSDVMH
+708 DVLSSDVMH

-731 TSNEYVDQKPKWVKI
+731 TANKYVDQDPKWVKI
-746 ENETSFELKLSKIGW
+746 DNETTFELMLSQIGFPS
-761 TNNNNGYRFEYYAQ
+761 NNNGYRFEYYAQ

-789 TFSLSGVEKGD
+789 TFSLSGVKKGD
-800 QTFKFIDVGSSQTVQ
+800 TTFTFDDVSSSLTIQ

-854 TAIREGT
+854 TAIRKDT
-861 QIQDAISKDSKL
+861 QIQDAISKDKGL
-873 TDSFLHSDSIAGI
+873 TDSFLHSDSVAGI
-886 YQGKP
+886 YLGKP
-891 GKNINSYASFEE
+891 ANNINSYTSFEE
-903 FKNSNKG
+903 FKNSNNG

-917 FDQKFDKSK
+917 FDKEFGNSK
-926 NFTGTD
+926 NFTGED
-932 DYSELT
+932 NSSELT
-938 LKAKETISLNN
+938 LTAKETISLNN
-949 DEKLYIVI
+949 DERLYIVI
-957 MTEPQSLPSA
+957 MTEPHSLPSA

-973 YRNVALMK
+973 YRNVVLMK
-981 DISDLSFKECNSA
+981 DIFDQSFKECKSA
-994 NQILY
+994 SQILY

-1015 GKTVTTLQVGADKTY
+1015 GKTVTTLQVGADKTK
-1030 SNAADPSKICKGLLD
+1030 PESKICKDLLNK
-1045 ITNSKGAFVSWAF
+1045 TNSKGAFISWAF
-1058 KVNLAGEL
+1058 KVNFAGEL

-1077 DGMELSYIRV
+1077 NGMELSYIRV
-1087 KWHADEAGNVKS
+1087 KWHADKAGKVTS
-1099 QTIDGLGD
+1099 QKIVGLGD
-1107 EWKQNSN
+1107 EWKSNNN
-1114 ESTNDNGNLEKTIYY
+1114 ESTNDNGNLETTIYY
-1129 YNKNKNQALIQL
+1129 YNKNKNQAMIQL
-1141 GEFEAGRVGDKYA
+1141 GEFEDGRVGDKYA

-1263 IKAMEENG
+1263 IKAKEENG
-1271 KEVSIDK
+1271 NEVSIDK

-1302 VTVKAAPGTPVDL
+1302 VTVKVAPGTPVNL
-1315 SNKVFW
+1315 SNKVYW

-1331 DVIKGFKYR
+1331 DLILGFKYH
-1340 LAAGGSTEGEEN
+1340 LAAGGSTVGEGN

-1359 MDENKLEPIKDVK
+1359 MDEDKLEPIKGVN
-1372 FDVYECELNGEAIKR
+1372 FEIYECKLNGEAIEC

-1415 RIYEVKETET
+1415 TIYEVKETDT
-1425 PDGYVEN
+1425 PDGYVKN
-1432 KDSYYIIYVEKVNG
+1432 KDPYYIIYVEKKDG
-1446 VNPPDVQLC
+1446 LNPPDVQDC
-1455 INYFNNQDKVRYKI
+1455 IDYFNKQDRVRYKI

-1492 FTNNAAETEHNP
+1492 FTNNAAETDKRP
-1504 VSGTYRFGLYENE
+1504 VSGTYNFGLYDNPNPQDTEE
-1517 NGKGKPLE
+1517 PLDTTHITYGPNDSE
-1525 IISIHYDPKDKNVKS
+1525 DVLS
-1540 AKFKNPIDLTK
+1540 AKFKNPVNLNGT
-1551 DYYVFEIGQNNQP
+1551 YYVFELDQNGKP
-1564 IKASD
+1564 IQASA
-1569 DEATINSMQYKVV
+1569 EATINSMQYKVV
-1582 YESNSKAT
+1582 YESNSEAT

-1624 RMSGIA
+1624 RMSGTA
-1630 LVVVGLIS
+1630 LVVVGVIS
-1638 LSNIDKKREKRK
+1638 LSIIDKKKRKKKVGESNEIN

>member
-52 THMAECYDENNQ
+52 THTAECYDENNE

-85 EANEQEEAVKDEP
+85 EANEQEESTVVKDEP
-98 ETQNDDEQVS
+98 ETLNNDEQVNNK
-108 QVSEEETTTTTE
+108 TTTTTE

-127 LNNSE
+127 LNNSV
-132 GKIESI
+132 GKIDSI
-138 VITDDKNNSSIP
+138 VITDDKSKSGISN
-150 GDTLSP
+150 GKLTP
-156 NSKYLKITVH
+156 NSNFLKITVK
-166 FMDINASVLKDE
+166 FKDIIASELNSK
-178 YGSSFSYTLPEF
+178 YGRSFSYTLPEF
-190 FRMTGNTN
+190 FRMTGDKE

-203 SSGIDIATIRV
+203 SSGTTDIATIRV
-214 EDRKV
+214 KNGKV

-224 EKFINSGTNTT
+224 EEYINSGTNTT
-235 FKGYFFVEGEVDL
+235 LKGDFFVEGEVDL
-248 SQLNKNDGKTSLK
+248 SQLNKNDGTTSLK
-261 TPNGEITLDYG
+261 TPNGEITLDYR

-280 DVKVTKQRPKPDSN
+280 DVKVTKQCSKPDSK

-307 QDGCKNVYVVDKFT
+307 QDGSKNVYVVDKFT

-329 MGDISNTPQEL
+329 MGDISNTPQDL
-340 TLQEL
+340 T
-345 ATSLDGPKPYEK
+345 TSPDGQKPYEG

-396 WSISELN
+396 WSISELK
-403 PNESRTLTYFVKLS
+403 PNESRKLTYFVKLS

-429 EASAYTKKENGTTY
+429 KASAYTKKENGKTY
-443 SKGKDDETFTP
+443 PKGEYEITFTP
-454 NITYSMPKSIVE
+454 NISYDMSKTHIKEYT
-466 NKKDSEGNYI
+466 KDDDGNYI
-476 VKYKLEFTLDSSSNY
+476 DQYKLEFTLNSSSNY
-491 PLKNFMFYDYL
+491 PLKNFIFYDYL
-502 NYYDI
+502 NYGDMFT
-507 HTDEKMLPYISY
+507 TDNKMLPYISY
-519 ERDSVELHQIVDDK
+519 ERDTVELHQIKDGK
-533 DTVVNP
+533 DTLVDP
-539 SKYTVEWEMDE
+539 SNYKVEWE
-550 TKYKENWTDND
+550 TNGTNYKADWSDSD

-566 FRIRGTDSNPFTVYP
+566 FRIRESDSNPFTVYP

-597 YAAMQSNKVTIK
+597 YAAMQSNNVTIK
-609 NRYITNADNAK
+609 NRYIANADNAK
-620 NNGDV
+620 EFDNDILNRVYDQ
-625 LDKWYQELKLED
+625 LELNE
-637 YTWVQKTKEATV
+637 YTWVEKTKEATV
-649 TSQDETINMSGSDIY
+649 TSQVQTINMSGSDIY
-664 VKKNDGYEKDSSV
+664 VKKNDRYEKDTAV
-677 SSFNVPAGSYQYTV
+677 KSFIVPAGSYHYTV
-691 NVNKTMN
+691 NVNQTMN
-698 QFDVTEATLK
+698 QFDVTDATLK
-708 DELSSDVMH
+708 DVLSSDVMH

-731 TSNEYVDQKPKWVKI
+731 TSNKYVDQKPKWVKI
-746 ENETSFELKLSKIGW
+746 DNETSFELKLSQIGW
-761 TNNNNGYRFEYYAQ
+761 TNNNNGYRFEYYVE

-789 TFSLSGVEKGD
+789 TFSLSGVKKGD
-800 QTFKFIDVGSSQTVQ
+800 TTFTFDDVGSSLTIQ

-854 TAIREGT
+854 TAIRKGT
-861 QIQDAISKDSKL
+861 QIQDAISKDKGL
-873 TDSFLHSDSIAGI
+873 TDSFLHSDSVAGI

-891 GKNINSYASFEE
+891 ANNINSYTSFEE
-903 FKNSNKG
+903 FKNSNNG

-917 FDQKFDKSK
+917 FDKEFGNSK
-926 NFTGTD
+926 NFTGED
-932 DYSELT
+932 NSSELT
-938 LKAKETISLNN
+938 LTAKETISLNN
-949 DEKLYIVI
+949 DERLYIVI
-957 MTEPQSLPSA
+957 MTEPHSLPSA

-973 YRNVALMK
+973 YRNVVLMK
-981 DISDLSFKECNSA
+981 DISDQSFKECKSA
-994 NQILY
+994 SQILY

-1015 GKTVTTLQVGADKTY
+1015 GKTVTTLQVGADKT
-1030 SNAADPSKICKGLLD
+1030 NPESKICTDLLD
-1045 ITNSKGAFVSWAF
+1045 KTNSKGAFISWAF

-1066 KGNYRVLEDIP
+1066 EGNYRVLEDIP
-1077 DGMELSYIRV
+1077 NGMELSYIRV
-1087 KWHADEAGNVKS
+1087 KWHADEAGDVKS
-1099 QTIDGLGD
+1099 QTIDGLGN
-1107 EWKQNSN
+1107 EWKSNNN
-1114 ESTNDNGNLEKTIYY
+1114 ESTNDNGNLETTIYY
-1129 YNKNKNQALIQL
+1129 YNKNKNQAMIQL
-1141 GEFEAGRVGDKYA
+1141 GEFEDGRVGDKYA
-1154 VDVQVV
+1154 VDVQIV

-1183 LRPDGQTIIDTAS
+1183 LSTDGQTIIDTAS
-1196 NEATMSKR
+1196 NEVTMSKR

-1263 IKAMEENG
+1263 IKAKKENG
-1271 KEVSIDK
+1271 NEVHIDDK
-1278 SYDSKTNTLEIS
+1278 SYDPKTNTLEIS
-1290 IPNGKKVLITYS
+1290 IPNGKTVIITYS

-1331 DVIKGFKYR
+1331 DVIKGFKYH

-1359 MDENKLEPIKDVK
+1359 MDENKLEPIKNVK
-1372 FDVYECELNGEAIKR
+1372 FDVYECELNGKAIER

-1395 GKTDANGIYKVDS
+1395 GKTDDNGIYKVDS

-1415 RIYEVKETET
+1415 TIYEVKETET

-1432 KDSYYIIYVEKVNG
+1432 KYSYYIIYVEKKNG
-1446 VNPPDVQLC
+1446 VNPPYVQDC
-1455 INYFNNQDKVRYKI
+1455 IDYFNKQDKIRYKI

-1479 VYNTQKG
+1479 VYNTQRG

-1492 FTNNAAETEHNP
+1492 FTNNAAETDKRP
-1504 VSGTYRFGLYENE
+1504 VSGTYNFGLYDNPNPQSTE
-1517 NGKGKPLE
+1517 KPLDTTYIKYE
-1525 IISIHYDPKDKNVKS
+1525 PGDTVVKS
-1540 AKFKNPIDLTK
+1540 AKFKNPDDLDGT
-1551 DYYVFEIGQNNQP
+1551 YYVFELDQNGKP

-1582 YESNSKAT
+1582 YKSNSKAT
-1590 NIANAAKVGDTVTV
+1590 NIAKVGDTVTV

-1624 RMSGIA
+1624 RISGTA
-1630 LVVVGLIS
+1630 LVVVGVIS
-1638 LSNIDKKREKRK
+1638 LSNIDKKKREKRK